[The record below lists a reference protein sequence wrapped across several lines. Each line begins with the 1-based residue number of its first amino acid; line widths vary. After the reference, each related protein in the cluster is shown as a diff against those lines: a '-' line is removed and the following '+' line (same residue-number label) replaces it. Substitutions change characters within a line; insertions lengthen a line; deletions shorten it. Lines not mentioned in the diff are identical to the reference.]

1 MKKTLLILGLWV
13 CAAIQLLA
21 QNDVTGKIVNEK
33 GEPLALANVV
43 LLNRQDS
50 AFVKGVVTGE
60 DGCFDIGSFCKG
72 GIIKV
77 TSVGYKTAF
86 KNCDGNNAGVIRMS
100 EDSKVL
106 GEVVVK
112 SSLPETILKNGG
124 MTTTVVGSVLEK
136 AGTMEHLLERIPNV
150 SAQNGNIK
158 VFGRGEPVIYINGR
172 QMRDR
177 SELDRLSSDNIK
189 SVEVISNPGARY
201 AASTKAVIRINTKK
215 IQGDGFGFD
224 ATTEGSYD
232 EKKNI
237 GGYGRLN
244 MYYRKN
250 GLELGAYAYGASQST
265 PDEKDLQQMTYLD
278 KTCNQQDKTRW
289 KNKTETFSSRL
300 NASYQFDDNNSM
312 GASISFLRNPKLRT
326 DGKTEGSVLR
336 DEVLTETNTSGR
348 SEFRQNSNLS
358 SNIYYVGK
366 VGKLGIDF
374 NTDWFWSKGNNNNNI
389 DEHYQE
395 VNSDM
400 QNQLVSSATSKYNR
414 LIASK
419 MVLSY
424 PLWGGDLSVGG
435 EYSFTNRNTNYAII
449 PNTLADNVR
458 DRIKEGMSS
467 AFVTYS
473 RNFGKLNMEAGL
485 RYENVDFKYYDDGK
499 YMADQS
505 KNYSNWFPSLSLSMP
520 FGDVQMQL
528 SYAADIDRPNYW
540 VLRSGVQYSNH
551 YTYETGNPFLFSE
564 ISRNISYDLAYK
576 CLTFNLTYEHVS
588 DPIYQTVEMYK
599 GNATIGLMRMINGNS
614 YNDVTTSLTLQPTL
628 GIWHPMLSAMLE
640 KQWFKLETRDGLYLN
655 KPVAM
660 FRFNN
665 TFDTKWAMFSV
676 MMTYITKGYEENHYI
691 YKPMFNTDLS
701 VYKGFLKDTLSFQLY
716 VNDLFGTN
724 DSHIIGKYGK
734 LKETV
739 FDEFSTSKISLTV
752 RYKFNTTRSKYK
764 GTGAGESQ
772 KNRM

>member
-1 MKKTLLILGLWV
+1 MNKRTLITFL
-13 CAAIQLLA
+13 CFSAITPMMA
-21 QNDVTGKIVNEK
+21 QDIKGKIVDEK
-33 GEPLALANVV
+33 GEPLAFANVV

-50 AFVKGVVTGE
+50 AFVKGVVSGE
-60 DGCFDIGSFCKG
+60 DGHFAFDSACNN

-77 TSVGYKTAF
+77 TSVGYKTAW
-86 KNCDGNNAGVIRMS
+86 KDCTGENAGVIKMVAN
-100 EDSKVL
+100 SKVL

-112 SSLPETILKNGG
+112 SSLPKTILKNGG
-124 MTTTVVGSVLEK
+124 MTTTVAGSVLEK
-136 AGTMEHLLERIPNV
+136 AGTMEHLLDRIPNV
-150 SAQNGNIK
+150 SAQNGNIN
-158 VFGRGEPVIYINGR
+158 VFGRGEPIIYINGR

-189 SVEVISNPGARY
+189 SVEVIANPGARY
-201 AASTKAVIRINTKK
+201 AASTKAVIRITTKK
-215 IQGDGFGFD
+215 ILGDGFGFD

-232 EKKNI
+232 EKKNA
-237 GGYGRLN
+237 GGYARLN
-244 MYYRKN
+244 LYYRRN
-250 GLELGAYAYGASQST
+250 GLELGAYAYGSKQSS

-278 KTCNQQDKTRW
+278 KTLNQQDRTRW

-300 NASYQFDDNNSM
+300 NASYQFDDNNSL
-312 GASISFLRNPKLRT
+312 GASISFLRNPKLQT

-336 DEVLTETNTSGR
+336 DEVLTETTTYIT
-348 SEFRQNSNLS
+348 SEFGQNSNWS
-358 SNIYYVGK
+358 SNVYYVGK

-374 NTDWFWSKGNNNNNI
+374 NTDWFWSKGNNKNNI

-395 VNSDM
+395 VNSEI
-400 QNQLVSSATSKYNR
+400 QNQLVSSTTSKYNR

-424 PLWGGDLSVGG
+424 PLFGGDLSVGG

-449 PNTLADNVR
+449 PNTLADNVI
-458 DRIKEGMSS
+458 DRIKEGMAS
-467 AFVTYS
+467 AFVTYN
-473 RNFGKLNMEAGL
+473 RDFGKLNMEAGL
-485 RYENVDFKYYDDGK
+485 RYENVDFKYYDDGQ
-499 YMADQS
+499 YMAEQS
-505 KNYSNWFPSLSLSMP
+505 KTYGEWFPSLSLSMP
-520 FGDVQMQL
+520 IGNVQMQL
-528 SYAADIDRPNYW
+528 SYAADINRPNYW

-551 YTYETGNPFLFSE
+551 YTYETGNPFLVSE
-564 ISRNISYDLAYK
+564 ISRNTSYDLAYK
-576 CLTFNLTYEHVS
+576 WLTFNLTYEHVS
-588 DPIYQTVEMYK
+588 APIYQTVEMYK
-599 GNATIGLMRMINGNS
+599 DNTTIGLIRMINGKS
-614 YNDVTTSLTLQPTL
+614 YNNVTSTLNLQPTF
-628 GIWHPMLSAMLE
+628 GIWHPMLSAMVE
-640 KQWFKLETRDGLYLN
+640 KQWFELETRDGRYLN

-665 TFDTKWAMFSV
+665 TFDTKWAIFSV

-701 VYKGFLKDTLSFQLY
+701 IYKGFMKDCLTLQLY
-716 VNDLFGTN
+716 VNDVFGTN

-734 LKETV
+734 LKETI

-764 GTGAGESQ
+764 GTGAGDSQ

>member
-1 MKKTLLILGLWV
+1 MNKRTLITFL
-13 CAAIQLLA
+13 CFSAITPMMA
-21 QNDVTGKIVNEK
+21 QDIKGKIVDEK
-33 GEPLALANVV
+33 GKPLAFANVV

-50 AFVKGVVTGE
+50 AFVKGVVSGE
-60 DGCFDIGSFCKG
+60 DGHFAFDSACNN

-77 TSVGYKTAF
+77 TSVGYKTAW
-86 KNCDGNNAGVIRMS
+86 KDCTGENAGVIKMVA
-100 EDSKVL
+100 DSKVL

-112 SSLPETILKNGG
+112 SLLPKTILKNGG
-124 MTTTVVGSVLEK
+124 MTTTVAGSVLEK
-136 AGTMEHLLERIPNV
+136 AGTMEHLLDRIPNV

-158 VFGRGEPVIYINGR
+158 VFGRGEPIIYINGR
-172 QMRDR
+172 QIRDR

-189 SVEVISNPGARY
+189 SVEVIANPGARY
-201 AASTKAVIRINTKK
+201 AASTKAVIRITTKK

-232 EKKNI
+232 EKKNM
-237 GGYGRLN
+237 GGYARLN
-244 MYYRKN
+244 LYYRRN
-250 GLELGAYAYGASQST
+250 GLELGAYAYGSKQSS

-278 KTCNQQDKTRW
+278 KTWNQQDRTRW

-300 NASYQFDDNNSM
+300 NASYQFDDNNSL
-312 GASISFLRNPKLRT
+312 GASISFLRNPKLQT

-336 DEVLTETNTSGR
+336 DKVLTETTTYIR
-348 SEFRQNSNLS
+348 SEFGQNSNWS
-358 SNIYYVGK
+358 SNVYYVGK

-374 NTDWFWSKGNNNNNI
+374 NTDWFWSKGNNKNNI

-395 VNSDM
+395 VNSEI
-400 QNQLVSSATSKYNR
+400 QNQLVNSTTSKYNR

-424 PLWGGDLSVGG
+424 PLLSGDLSVGG

-449 PNTLADNVR
+449 PNTLADNVI
-458 DRIKEGMSS
+458 DRIKEGMAS
-467 AFVTYS
+467 AFVTYN
-473 RNFGKLNMEAGL
+473 RDFGKLNMEAGL
-485 RYENVDFKYYDDGK
+485 RYENVDFKYYDNGK
-499 YMADQS
+499 YMAEQS
-505 KNYSNWFPSLSLSMP
+505 KTYGEWFPSLSLSMP
-520 FGDVQMQL
+520 IGNVQMQL

-551 YTYETGNPFLFSE
+551 YTYETGNPFLVSE

-576 CLTFNLTYEHVS
+576 WLTFNLTYEHVS

-599 GNATIGLMRMINGNS
+599 DNTTIELMRMINGKS
-614 YNDVTTSLTLQPTL
+614 YNNVTSTLNLQPTF
-628 GIWHPMLSAMLE
+628 GIWHPMLSAMVE
-640 KQWFKLETRDGLYLN
+640 KQWFELETRDGQHLN

-701 VYKGFLKDTLSFQLY
+701 IYKGFLKDCLTFQLY
-716 VNDLFGTN
+716 VNDVFGTN

-734 LKETV
+734 LKETI

-764 GTGAGESQ
+764 GTGAGDSQ

>member
-1 MKKTLLILGLWV
+1 MNKRTLITFL
-13 CAAIQLLA
+13 CFSAITPMMA
-21 QNDVTGKIVNEK
+21 QDIKGKIVDEK
-33 GEPLALANVV
+33 GEPLAFANVV

-50 AFVKGVVTGE
+50 AFVKGVVSGE
-60 DGCFDIGSFCKG
+60 DGHFAIDSACNN

-77 TSVGYKTAF
+77 TSVGYKTAW
-86 KNCDGNNAGVIRMS
+86 KDCTGENAGVIKMVA
-100 EDSKVL
+100 DSKVL

-112 SSLPETILKNGG
+112 SSLPKTILKNGG
-124 MTTTVVGSVLEK
+124 MTTTVAGSVLEK
-136 AGTMEHLLERIPNV
+136 AGTMEHLLDRIPNV

-158 VFGRGEPVIYINGR
+158 VFGRGEPIIYINGR

-201 AASTKAVIRINTKK
+201 AASTKTVIRITTKK
-215 IQGDGFGFD
+215 MLGDGFGFD

-232 EKKNI
+232 EKKNM

-244 MYYRKN
+244 IYYRKQ
-250 GLELGAYAYGASQST
+250 GLELGAYAYGSKQSS

-278 KTCNQQDKTRW
+278 KTWNQQDRTRW

-300 NASYQFDDNNSM
+300 NASYQFDINNSL
-312 GASISFLRNPKLRT
+312 GASISFLRNPKLQT

-336 DEVLTETNTSGR
+336 DKVLTETTTYIS
-348 SEFRQNSNLS
+348 SEFGQNSNWS
-358 SNIYYVGK
+358 SNVYYVGK

-374 NTDWFWSKGNNNNNI
+374 NTDWFWSKGNNKNNI

-395 VNSDM
+395 VNSEI
-400 QNQLVSSATSKYNR
+400 QNQLVSSTTSKYNR

-424 PLWGGDLSVGG
+424 PLFGGDLSVGG

-449 PNTLADNVR
+449 PNTLADNVI
-458 DRIKEGMSS
+458 DRIKEGMAS
-467 AFVTYS
+467 AFVTYN
-473 RNFGKLNMEAGL
+473 RDFGKLNMEAGL
-485 RYENVDFKYYDDGK
+485 RYENVDFKYYDDGQ
-499 YMADQS
+499 YMAEQS
-505 KNYSNWFPSLSLSMP
+505 KTYGEWFPSLSLSMP
-520 FGDVQMQL
+520 IGNVQMQL
-528 SYAADIDRPNYW
+528 SYAADINRPNYW

-551 YTYETGNPFLFSE
+551 YTYETGNPFLVSE

-576 CLTFNLTYEHVS
+576 WLTFNLTYEHVS

-599 GNATIGLMRMINGNS
+599 DNATIGLMRMINGKS
-614 YNDVTTSLTLQPTL
+614 YNNVTSTLNLQPTF
-628 GIWHPMLSAMLE
+628 GIWHPMLSAMVE
-640 KQWFKLETRDGLYLN
+640 KQWFELETRDGQYLN

-660 FRFNN
+660 LRFNN

-701 VYKGFLKDTLSFQLY
+701 IYKGFLKDCLTLQLY
-716 VNDLFGTN
+716 VSDVFGTN

-764 GTGAGESQ
+764 GTGAGDSQ

>member
-1 MKKTLLILGLWV
+1 MNKRTLITFL
-13 CAAIQLLA
+13 CFSAITPMMA
-21 QNDVTGKIVNEK
+21 QDIKGKIVDEK
-33 GEPLALANVV
+33 GEPLAFANVV

-50 AFVKGVVTGE
+50 AFVKGVVSGE
-60 DGCFDIGSFCKG
+60 DGHFAIDSACNN

-77 TSVGYKTAF
+77 TSVGYKTAW
-86 KNCDGNNAGVIRMS
+86 KDCTGENAGMIKMVA
-100 EDSKVL
+100 DSKVL

-112 SSLPETILKNGG
+112 SLLPKTILKNGG
-124 MTTTVVGSVLEK
+124 MTTTIAGSVLEK
-136 AGTMEHLLERIPNV
+136 AGTMEHLLDRIPNV

-158 VFGRGEPVIYINGR
+158 VFGRGEPIIYINGR

-189 SVEVISNPGARY
+189 SVEVIANPGARY
-201 AASTKAVIRINTKK
+201 AASTKAVIRITTKK

-232 EKKNI
+232 EKKNM
-237 GGYGRLN
+237 GGYARLN
-244 MYYRKN
+244 LYYRRN
-250 GLELGAYAYGASQST
+250 GLELGAYAYGSKQSS

-278 KTCNQQDKTRW
+278 KTLNQQDRTRW

-300 NASYQFDDNNSM
+300 NASYQFDDNNSL
-312 GASISFLRNPKLRT
+312 GASISFLRNPKLQT

-336 DEVLTETNTSGR
+336 DEVLTETTTYIR
-348 SEFRQNSNLS
+348 SEFGQNSNWS

-366 VGKLGIDF
+366 IGKLGIDF
-374 NTDWFWSKGNNNNNI
+374 NTDWFWSKGNNRNNI

-400 QNQLVSSATSKYNR
+400 QNQLVNSTTSKYNR

-424 PLWGGDLSVGG
+424 PLFGGDLSVGG
-435 EYSFTNRNTNYAII
+435 EYSFTNRNTNYTII
-449 PNTLADNVR
+449 PNTLADNVI
-458 DRIKEGMSS
+458 DRIKEGMAS
-467 AFVTYS
+467 AFVTYN
-473 RNFGKLNMEAGL
+473 RDFGKLNMEAGL
-485 RYENVDFKYYDDGK
+485 RYENMDFKYYDDGQ
-499 YMADQS
+499 YMAEQS
-505 KNYSNWFPSLSLSMP
+505 KTYGEWFPSLSLSMP
-520 FGDVQMQL
+520 IGNVQMQV
-528 SYAADIDRPNYW
+528 SYAADINRPNYW

-551 YTYETGNPFLFSE
+551 YTYETGNPFLVSE

-576 CLTFNLTYEHVS
+576 WLTFNLTYEHVS
-588 DPIYQTVEMYK
+588 DPIYQTVEIYK
-599 GNATIGLMRMINGNS
+599 DNATIGLMRMINGKS
-614 YNDVTTSLTLQPTL
+614 YNNVTSTLNLQPTF
-628 GIWHPMLSAMLE
+628 GIWHPMLSAMVE
-640 KQWFKLETRDGLYLN
+640 KQWFELQTRDGQYLN

-701 VYKGFLKDTLSFQLY
+701 IYKGFLKDCLTFQLY
-716 VNDLFGTN
+716 VNDVFGTN

-734 LKETV
+734 LKETI

-752 RYKFNTTRSKYK
+752 RYKFNVTRSKYK
-764 GTGAGESQ
+764 GTGAGDSQ

>member
-1 MKKTLLILGLWV
+1 MNKRTLITFL
-13 CAAIQLLA
+13 CFSAITPMMA
-21 QNDVTGKIVNEK
+21 QDIKGKIVDEK
-33 GEPLALANVV
+33 GEPLAFANVV

-50 AFVKGVVTGE
+50 AFVKGVVSGE
-60 DGCFDIGSFCKG
+60 DGHFAIDSACNN

-77 TSVGYKTAF
+77 TSVGYKTAW
-86 KNCDGNNAGVIRMS
+86 KDCTGENAGVIKMVA
-100 EDSKVL
+100 DSKVL

-112 SSLPETILKNGG
+112 SSLPKTILKNGG
-124 MTTTVVGSVLEK
+124 MTTTVAGSVLEK
-136 AGTMEHLLERIPNV
+136 AGTMEHLLDRIPNV
-150 SAQNGNIK
+150 SAQNGNIN
-158 VFGRGEPVIYINGR
+158 VFGRGEPIIYINGR

-189 SVEVISNPGARY
+189 SVEVIANPGARY
-201 AASTKAVIRINTKK
+201 AASTKAVIRITTKK
-215 IQGDGFGFD
+215 IRGDGFGFD

-232 EKKNI
+232 EKKNA
-237 GGYGRLN
+237 GGYARLN
-244 MYYRKN
+244 LYYRRN
-250 GLELGAYAYGASQST
+250 GLELGAYAYGSKQSS

-278 KTCNQQDKTRW
+278 KTLNQQDRTRW

-300 NASYQFDDNNSM
+300 NASYQFDDNNSL
-312 GASISFLRNPKLRT
+312 GASISFLRNPKLQT

-336 DEVLTETNTSGR
+336 DEVLTETTTYIR
-348 SEFRQNSNLS
+348 SEFGQNSNWS
-358 SNIYYVGK
+358 SNVYYVGK

-374 NTDWFWSKGNNNNNI
+374 NTDWFWSKGNNKNNI

-395 VNSDM
+395 VNSEI
-400 QNQLVSSATSKYNR
+400 QNQLVSSTTSKYNR

-424 PLWGGDLSVGG
+424 PLFGGDLSVGG

-449 PNTLADNVR
+449 PNTLADNVI
-458 DRIKEGMSS
+458 DRIKEGMAS
-467 AFVTYS
+467 AFVTYN
-473 RNFGKLNMEAGL
+473 RDFGKLNMEAGL

-499 YMADQS
+499 YMAEQS
-505 KNYSNWFPSLSLSMP
+505 KTYGEWFPSLSLSMP
-520 FGDVQMQL
+520 IGNVQMQL
-528 SYAADIDRPNYW
+528 SYAADINRPNYW

-551 YTYETGNPFLFSE
+551 YTYETGNPFLVSE

-576 CLTFNLTYEHVS
+576 WLTFNLTYEHVS

-599 GNATIGLMRMINGNS
+599 DNTTIGLMRMINGKS
-614 YNDVTTSLTLQPTL
+614 YNNVTSTLNLQPTF
-628 GIWHPMLSAMLE
+628 GIWHPMLSAMVE
-640 KQWFKLETRDGLYLN
+640 KQWFELETRDGRYLN

-701 VYKGFLKDTLSFQLY
+701 IYKGFMKDCLTLQLY
-716 VNDLFGTN
+716 VSDVFGTN

-734 LKETV
+734 LKETI

-764 GTGAGESQ
+764 GTGAGDSQ

>member
-1 MKKTLLILGLWV
+1 MNKRTLITFL
-13 CAAIQLLA
+13 CFSAITPMMA
-21 QNDVTGKIVNEK
+21 QDIKGKIVDEK
-33 GEPLALANVV
+33 GEPLAFANVV

-50 AFVKGVVTGE
+50 AFVKGVVSGE
-60 DGCFDIGSFCKG
+60 DGHFAIDSACNN

-77 TSVGYKTAF
+77 TSVGYKTAW
-86 KNCDGNNAGVIRMS
+86 KDCTGENAGVIKMVA
-100 EDSKVL
+100 DSKVL

-112 SSLPETILKNGG
+112 SSLPKTILKNGG
-124 MTTTVVGSVLEK
+124 MTTTVAGSVLEK
-136 AGTMEHLLERIPNV
+136 AGTMEHLLDRIPNV

-158 VFGRGEPVIYINGR
+158 VFGRGEPIIYINGR

-189 SVEVISNPGARY
+189 SVEVIANPGARY
-201 AASTKAVIRINTKK
+201 AASTKAVIRITTKK
-215 IQGDGFGFD
+215 ILGDGFGFD

-232 EKKNI
+232 EKKNA
-237 GGYGRLN
+237 GGYARLN
-244 MYYRKN
+244 LYYRRN
-250 GLELGAYAYGASQST
+250 GLELGAYAYASKQSS

-278 KTCNQQDKTRW
+278 KTLNQQDRTRW

-300 NASYQFDDNNSM
+300 NASYQFDDNNSL
-312 GASISFLRNPKLRT
+312 GASISFLRNPKLQT

-336 DEVLTETNTSGR
+336 DEVLTETTTYIT
-348 SEFRQNSNLS
+348 SEFGQNSNWS
-358 SNIYYVGK
+358 SNVYYVGK

-374 NTDWFWSKGNNNNNI
+374 NTDWFWSKGNNKNNI

-395 VNSDM
+395 VNSEI
-400 QNQLVSSATSKYNR
+400 QNQLVSSTTSKYNR

-424 PLWGGDLSVGG
+424 PLFGGDLSVGG

-449 PNTLADNVR
+449 PNTLADNVI
-458 DRIKEGMSS
+458 DRIKEGMAS
-467 AFVTYS
+467 AFVTYN
-473 RNFGKLNMEAGL
+473 RDFGKLNMEAGL
-485 RYENVDFKYYDDGK
+485 RYENVDFKYYDDGQ
-499 YMADQS
+499 YMAEQS
-505 KNYSNWFPSLSLSMP
+505 KTYGEWFPSLSLSMP
-520 FGDVQMQL
+520 IGNVQMQL
-528 SYAADIDRPNYW
+528 SYAADIDRPNFW

-551 YTYETGNPFLFSE
+551 YTYETGNPFLVSE
-564 ISRNISYDLAYK
+564 ISRNTSYDLAYK
-576 CLTFNLTYEHVS
+576 WLTFNLTYEHVS

-599 GNATIGLMRMINGNS
+599 DNTTIGLMRMINGKS
-614 YNDVTTSLTLQPTL
+614 YNNVTSTLNLQPTF
-628 GIWHPMLSAMLE
+628 GIWHPMLSAMVE
-640 KQWFKLETRDGLYLN
+640 KQWFELETRDGRYLN

-701 VYKGFLKDTLSFQLY
+701 IYKSFLKDCLTFQLY
-716 VNDLFGTN
+716 VNDVFGTN
-724 DSHIIGKYGK
+724 DSHTIGKYGK
-734 LKETV
+734 LKETI

-752 RYKFNTTRSKYK
+752 RYKFNVTRSKYK
-764 GTGAGESQ
+764 GTGAGDSQ

>member
-1 MKKTLLILGLWV
+1 MNKRTLITFL
-13 CAAIQLLA
+13 CFSAITPMMA
-21 QNDVTGKIVNEK
+21 QDIKGKIVNEK
-33 GEPLALANVV
+33 GEPLAFANVV

-50 AFVKGVVTGE
+50 AFVKGVVSGE
-60 DGCFDIGSFCKG
+60 DGHFAIDSACNN

-77 TSVGYKTAF
+77 TSVGYKTAW
-86 KNCDGNNAGVIRMS
+86 KDCTGENAGVIKMVA
-100 EDSKVL
+100 DSKVL

-112 SSLPETILKNGG
+112 SLLPKTILKNGG
-124 MTTTVVGSVLEK
+124 MTTTVAGSILEK
-136 AGTMEHLLERIPNV
+136 AGTMEHLLDRIPNV

-158 VFGRGEPVIYINGR
+158 VFGRGEPIIYINGR

-189 SVEVISNPGARY
+189 SVEVIANPGARY
-201 AASTKAVIRINTKK
+201 AASTKAVIRITTKK
-215 IQGDGFGFD
+215 ILGDGFGFD

-232 EKKNI
+232 EKKNA
-237 GGYGRLN
+237 GGYARLN
-244 MYYRKN
+244 LYYRRN
-250 GLELGAYAYGASQST
+250 GLELGAYAYSSKQSS

-278 KTCNQQDKTRW
+278 KTLNQQDRTRW

-300 NASYQFDDNNSM
+300 NASYQFDDNNSL
-312 GASISFLRNPKLRT
+312 GASISFLRNPKLQT

-336 DEVLTETNTSGR
+336 DEVLTETYTSIR
-348 SEFRQNSNLS
+348 SEFGQNSNWS
-358 SNIYYVGK
+358 SNVYYVGK

-374 NTDWFWSKGNNNNNI
+374 NTDWFWSKGNNKNNI

-395 VNSDM
+395 VNSEI
-400 QNQLVSSATSKYNR
+400 QNQLVNSTTSKYNR

-424 PLWGGDLSVGG
+424 PLFGGDLSVGG

-449 PNTLADNVR
+449 PNTLADNVI
-458 DRIKEGMSS
+458 DRIKEGMAS
-467 AFVTYS
+467 AFVTYN
-473 RNFGKLNMEAGL
+473 RDFGKLNMEAGL
-485 RYENVDFKYYDDGK
+485 RYENVDFKYYDDGQ
-499 YMADQS
+499 YMAEQS
-505 KNYSNWFPSLSLSMP
+505 KTYGEWFPSLSLSMP
-520 FGDVQMQL
+520 IGNVQMQL
-528 SYAADIDRPNYW
+528 SYAADINRPNYW

-551 YTYETGNPFLFSE
+551 YTYETGNPFLVSE
-564 ISRNISYDLAYK
+564 ISRNTSYDLAYK
-576 CLTFNLTYEHVS
+576 WLTFNLTYEHVS

-599 GNATIGLMRMINGNS
+599 DNATIGLMRMINGKS
-614 YNDVTTSLTLQPTL
+614 YNNVTSTLNLQPTF
-628 GIWHPMLSAMLE
+628 GIWHPMLSAMVE
-640 KQWFKLETRDGLYLN
+640 KQWFELETRDGQYLN

-701 VYKGFLKDTLSFQLY
+701 IYKSFLKDCLTFQLY
-716 VNDLFGTN
+716 VNDVFGTN

-734 LKETV
+734 LKETI

-764 GTGAGESQ
+764 GTGAGDSQ

>member
-1 MKKTLLILGLWV
+1 MNKRTLITFL
-13 CAAIQLLA
+13 CFSAITPMMA
-21 QNDVTGKIVNEK
+21 QDIKGKIVDEK
-33 GEPLALANVV
+33 GEPLAFANVV

-50 AFVKGVVTGE
+50 AFVKGVVSGE
-60 DGCFDIGSFCKG
+60 DGHFAIDSACNN

-77 TSVGYKTAF
+77 TSVGYKTAW
-86 KNCDGNNAGVIRMS
+86 KDCTGENAGVIKMVA
-100 EDSKVL
+100 DSKVL

-112 SSLPETILKNGG
+112 SSLPKTILKNGG
-124 MTTTVVGSVLEK
+124 MTTTVAGSVLEK
-136 AGTMEHLLERIPNV
+136 AGTMEHLLDRIPNV

-158 VFGRGEPVIYINGR
+158 VFGRGEPIIYINGR

-189 SVEVISNPGARY
+189 SVEVIANPGARY
-201 AASTKAVIRINTKK
+201 AASTKAVIRITTKK

-232 EKKNI
+232 EKKNT
-237 GGYGRLN
+237 GGYARLN
-244 MYYRKN
+244 LYYRRN
-250 GLELGAYAYGASQST
+250 GLELGAYAYSSKQSS

-278 KTCNQQDKTRW
+278 KTLNQQDRTRW

-300 NASYQFDDNNSM
+300 NASYQFDDNNSL
-312 GASISFLRNPKLRT
+312 GASISFLRNPKLQT

-336 DEVLTETNTSGR
+336 DEVLTETTTYIR
-348 SEFRQNSNLS
+348 SEFGQNSNWS

-366 VGKLGIDF
+366 IGKLGIDF
-374 NTDWFWSKGNNNNNI
+374 NTDWFWSKGNNRNNI

-400 QNQLVSSATSKYNR
+400 QNQLVNSTTSKYNR

-424 PLWGGDLSVGG
+424 PLFGGDLSVGG
-435 EYSFTNRNTNYAII
+435 EYSFTNRNTNYTII
-449 PNTLADNVR
+449 PNTLADNVI
-458 DRIKEGMSS
+458 DRIKEGMAS
-467 AFVTYS
+467 AFVTYN
-473 RNFGKLNMEAGL
+473 RDFGKLNMEAGL
-485 RYENVDFKYYDDGK
+485 RYENMDFKYYDDGQ
-499 YMADQS
+499 YMAEQS
-505 KNYSNWFPSLSLSMP
+505 KTYGEWFPSLSLSIP
-520 FGDVQMQL
+520 IGNVQMQL

-551 YTYETGNPFLFSE
+551 YTYETGNPFLVSE

-576 CLTFNLTYEHVS
+576 WLTFNLTYEHVS
-588 DPIYQTVEMYK
+588 DPIYQTVEIYK
-599 GNATIGLMRMINGNS
+599 DNATIGLMRMINGKS
-614 YNDVTTSLTLQPTL
+614 YNNVTSTLNLQPTF
-628 GIWHPMLSAMLE
+628 GIWHPMLSAMVE
-640 KQWFKLETRDGLYLN
+640 KQWFELQTRDGQYLN

-701 VYKGFLKDTLSFQLY
+701 IYKGFLKDCLTLQLY
-716 VNDLFGTN
+716 VSDVFGTN

-764 GTGAGESQ
+764 GTGAGDSQ

>member
-1 MKKTLLILGLWV
+1 MNKRTLITFL
-13 CAAIQLLA
+13 CFSAITPMMA
-21 QNDVTGKIVNEK
+21 QDIKGKIVDEK
-33 GEPLALANVV
+33 GEPLAFANVV

-50 AFVKGVVTGE
+50 AFVKGVVSGE
-60 DGCFDIGSFCKG
+60 DGHFAIDSACNN

-77 TSVGYKTAF
+77 TSVGYKTAW
-86 KNCDGNNAGVIRMS
+86 KDCTGENAGVIKMVA
-100 EDSKVL
+100 DSKVL

-112 SSLPETILKNGG
+112 SLLPKTILKNGG
-124 MTTTVVGSVLEK
+124 MTTTVAGSVLEK
-136 AGTMEHLLERIPNV
+136 AGTMEHLLDRIPNV

-158 VFGRGEPVIYINGR
+158 VFGRGEPIIYINGR

-189 SVEVISNPGARY
+189 SVEVIANPGARY
-201 AASTKAVIRINTKK
+201 AASTKAVIRITTKK
-215 IQGDGFGFD
+215 IRGDGFGFD

-232 EKKNI
+232 EKKNA
-237 GGYGRLN
+237 GGYARLN
-244 MYYRKN
+244 LYYRRN
-250 GLELGAYAYGASQST
+250 GLELGAYAYSSKQSS

-278 KTCNQQDKTRW
+278 KTLNQQDRTRW

-300 NASYQFDDNNSM
+300 NASYQFDDNNSL
-312 GASISFLRNPKLRT
+312 GASISFLRNPKLQT
-326 DGKTEGSVLR
+326 DGKTEGFVLR
-336 DEVLTETNTSGR
+336 DEVLTETNTSIR
-348 SEFRQNSNLS
+348 SEFGQNSNWS
-358 SNIYYVGK
+358 SNVYYVGK

-374 NTDWFWSKGNNNNNI
+374 NTDWFWSKGNNKNNI

-395 VNSDM
+395 VNSEI
-400 QNQLVSSATSKYNR
+400 QNQLVSSTTSKYNR

-424 PLWGGDLSVGG
+424 PLFGGDLSVGG

-449 PNTLADNVR
+449 PNTLAANVI
-458 DRIKEGMSS
+458 DRIKEGMAS
-467 AFVTYS
+467 AFVTYN
-473 RNFGKLNMEAGL
+473 RDFGKLNMEAGL
-485 RYENVDFKYYDDGK
+485 RYENVDFKYYDNGK
-499 YMADQS
+499 YMAEQS
-505 KNYSNWFPSLSLSMP
+505 KTYGEWFPSLSLSMP
-520 FGDVQMQL
+520 IGNVQMQL
-528 SYAADIDRPNYW
+528 SYAADINRPNYW

-551 YTYETGNPFLFSE
+551 YTYETGNPFLVSE
-564 ISRNISYDLAYK
+564 ISRNTSYDLAYK
-576 CLTFNLTYEHVS
+576 WLTFNLTYEHVS

-599 GNATIGLMRMINGNS
+599 DNAAIGLMRMINGKS
-614 YNDVTTSLTLQPTL
+614 YNNVTSTLNLQPTF
-628 GIWHPMLSAMLE
+628 GIWHPMLSAMVE
-640 KQWFKLETRDGLYLN
+640 KQWFELETRDGRYLN

-701 VYKGFLKDTLSFQLY
+701 IYKGFMKDCLTLQLY
-716 VNDLFGTN
+716 VNDVFGTN

-734 LKETV
+734 LKETI

-764 GTGAGESQ
+764 GTGAGDSQ

>member
-1 MKKTLLILGLWV
+1 MNKRTLITFL
-13 CAAIQLLA
+13 CFSAITPMMA
-21 QNDVTGKIVNEK
+21 QDIKGKIVDEK
-33 GEPLALANVV
+33 GEPLAFANVV

-50 AFVKGVVTGE
+50 AFVKGVVSGE
-60 DGCFDIGSFCKG
+60 NGHFAIDSACNN

-77 TSVGYKTAF
+77 TSVGYKTAW
-86 KNCDGNNAGVIRMS
+86 KDCTGENAGVIEMMA
-100 EDSKVL
+100 DSKVL

-112 SSLPETILKNGG
+112 SSLPKTILKNGG
-124 MTTTVVGSVLEK
+124 MTTTVAGSVLEK
-136 AGTMEHLLERIPNV
+136 AGTMEHLLDRIPNV

-158 VFGRGEPVIYINGR
+158 VFGRGEPIIYINGR

-189 SVEVISNPGARY
+189 SVEVIANPGARY
-201 AASTKAVIRINTKK
+201 AASTKAVIRITTKK

-232 EKKNI
+232 EKKNT
-237 GGYGRLN
+237 GGYARLN
-244 MYYRKN
+244 LYYRRN
-250 GLELGAYAYGASQST
+250 GLELGAYAYSSKQSS

-278 KTCNQQDKTRW
+278 KTLNQQDRTRW

-300 NASYQFDDNNSM
+300 NASYQFDDNNSL
-312 GASISFLRNPKLRT
+312 GASISFLRNPKLQT
-326 DGKTEGSVLR
+326 DGKTEGSALR
-336 DEVLTETNTSGR
+336 DEVLTETNTSIR
-348 SEFRQNSNLS
+348 SEFGQNSNWS
-358 SNIYYVGK
+358 SNVYYVGK

-374 NTDWFWSKGNNNNNI
+374 NTDWFWSKGNNKNNI

-400 QNQLVSSATSKYNR
+400 QNQLVSSTTLKYNR

-424 PLWGGDLSVGG
+424 PLLGGDLSVGG

-449 PNTLADNVR
+449 PNTLADNVI
-458 DRIKEGMSS
+458 DRIKEDMVS
-467 AFVTYS
+467 AFVTYN
-473 RNFGKLNMEAGL
+473 RDFGKLNMEAGL

-499 YMADQS
+499 YMAEQS
-505 KNYSNWFPSLSLSMP
+505 KAYGEWFPSLSLSIP
-520 FGDVQMQL
+520 IGNVQMQL

-551 YTYETGNPFLFSE
+551 YTYETGNPFLVSE

-576 CLTFNLTYEHVS
+576 WLTFNLTYEHVS
-588 DPIYQTVEMYK
+588 DPIYQTVEIYK
-599 GNATIGLMRMINGNS
+599 DNATIGLMRMINGKS
-614 YNDVTTSLTLQPTL
+614 YNNVTSTLNLQPTF
-628 GIWHPMLSAMLE
+628 GIWHPMLSAMVE
-640 KQWFKLETRDGLYLN
+640 KQWFELQTRDGQHLN

-701 VYKGFLKDTLSFQLY
+701 IYKGFLKDCLTFQLY
-716 VNDLFGTN
+716 VNDVFGTN

-734 LKETV
+734 LKETI

-752 RYKFNTTRSKYK
+752 RYKFNVTRSKYK
-764 GTGAGESQ
+764 GTGAGDSQ

>member
-1 MKKTLLILGLWV
+1 MNKRTLITFL
-13 CAAIQLLA
+13 CFSAITPMMA
-21 QNDVTGKIVNEK
+21 QDIKGKIVDEK
-33 GEPLALANVV
+33 GEPLTFANVV

-50 AFVKGVVTGE
+50 AFVKGVVSGE
-60 DGCFDIGSFCKG
+60 DGHFAIDSACNN

-77 TSVGYKTAF
+77 TSVGYKTAW
-86 KNCDGNNAGVIRMS
+86 KDCTGENAGVIKMVAN
-100 EDSKVL
+100 SKVL

-112 SSLPETILKNGG
+112 SSLPKTILKNGG
-124 MTTTVVGSVLEK
+124 MTTTVAGSVLEK
-136 AGTMEHLLERIPNV
+136 AGTMEHLLDRIPNV

-158 VFGRGEPVIYINGR
+158 VFGRGEPIIYINGR

-189 SVEVISNPGARY
+189 SVEVIANPGARY
-201 AASTKAVIRINTKK
+201 AASTKAVIRITTKK
-215 IQGDGFGFD
+215 IRGDGFGFD

-232 EKKNI
+232 EKKNA
-237 GGYGRLN
+237 GGYARLN
-244 MYYRKN
+244 LYYRRN
-250 GLELGAYAYGASQST
+250 GLELGAYAYGSKQSS

-278 KTCNQQDKTRW
+278 KTLNQQDRTRW

-300 NASYQFDDNNSM
+300 NASYQFDNNNSL
-312 GASISFLRNPKLRT
+312 GASISFLRNPKLQT

-336 DEVLTETNTSGR
+336 DEVLTETTTYIS
-348 SEFRQNSNLS
+348 SEFGQNSNWS
-358 SNIYYVGK
+358 SNVYYVGK

-374 NTDWFWSKGNNNNNI
+374 NTDWFWSKGNNKNNI

-395 VNSDM
+395 VNSEI
-400 QNQLVSSATSKYNR
+400 QNQLVSSTTSKYNR

-424 PLWGGDLSVGG
+424 PLFGGDLSVGG

-449 PNTLADNVR
+449 PNTLADNVI
-458 DRIKEGMSS
+458 DRIKEGMAS
-467 AFVTYS
+467 AFVTYN
-473 RNFGKLNMEAGL
+473 RDFGKLNMEAGL

-499 YMADQS
+499 YMAEQS
-505 KNYSNWFPSLSLSMP
+505 KTYGEWFPSLSLSMP
-520 FGDVQMQL
+520 IGNVQMQL
-528 SYAADIDRPNYW
+528 SYAADINRPNYW

-551 YTYETGNPFLFSE
+551 YTYETGNPFLVSE

-576 CLTFNLTYEHVS
+576 WLTFNLTYEYVS

-599 GNATIGLMRMINGNS
+599 DNTTIGLMRMINGKS
-614 YNDVTTSLTLQPTL
+614 YNNVTSTLNLQPTF
-628 GIWHPMLSAMLE
+628 GIWHPMLSAMVE
-640 KQWFKLETRDGLYLN
+640 KQWFELETRDGRYLN

-701 VYKGFLKDTLSFQLY
+701 IYKGFMKDCLTLQLY
-716 VNDLFGTN
+716 VSDVFGTN

-734 LKETV
+734 LKETI

-764 GTGAGESQ
+764 GTGAGDSQ

>member
-1 MKKTLLILGLWV
+1 MNKRTLITFL
-13 CAAIQLLA
+13 CFSAITPMMA
-21 QNDVTGKIVNEK
+21 QDIKGKIVNEK
-33 GEPLALANVV
+33 GEPLAFANVV

-50 AFVKGVVTGE
+50 AFVKGVVSGE
-60 DGCFDIGSFCKG
+60 DGHFAIDSACNN

-77 TSVGYKTAF
+77 TSVGYKTAW
-86 KNCDGNNAGVIRMS
+86 KDCTGENAGVIKMVA
-100 EDSKVL
+100 DSKVL

-112 SSLPETILKNGG
+112 SSLPKTILKNGG
-124 MTTTVVGSVLEK
+124 MTTTVAGSVLEK
-136 AGTMEHLLERIPNV
+136 AGTMEHLLDRIPNV

-158 VFGRGEPVIYINGR
+158 VFGRGEPIIYINGR

-201 AASTKAVIRINTKK
+201 AASTKAVIRITTKK
-215 IQGDGFGFD
+215 MLGDGFGFD

-232 EKKNI
+232 EKKNM

-244 MYYRKN
+244 IYYRKQ
-250 GLELGAYAYGASQST
+250 GLELGAYAYGSKQSS

-278 KTCNQQDKTRW
+278 KTWNQQDRTRW

-300 NASYQFDDNNSM
+300 NASYQFGNNNSL
-312 GASISFLRNPKLRT
+312 GASISFLRNPKLQT

-336 DEVLTETNTSGR
+336 DKVLTETNTSIR
-348 SEFRQNSNLS
+348 SEFGQNSNWS
-358 SNIYYVGK
+358 SNVYYVGK
-366 VGKLGIDF
+366 VGKLDIDF
-374 NTDWFWSKGNNNNNI
+374 NTDWFWSKGNNKNNI

-395 VNSDM
+395 VNSEI
-400 QNQLVSSATSKYNR
+400 QNQLVSSTTSKYNR

-424 PLWGGDLSVGG
+424 PLLSGDLSVGG

-449 PNTLADNVR
+449 PNTLADNVI
-458 DRIKEGMSS
+458 DRIKEGMAS
-467 AFVTYS
+467 AFVTYN
-473 RNFGKLNMEAGL
+473 RDFGKLNMEAGL

-499 YMADQS
+499 YMAEQS

-520 FGDVQMQL
+520 IGNVQMQL
-528 SYAADIDRPNYW
+528 SYAADINRPNYW

-551 YTYETGNPFLFSE
+551 YTYETGNPFLVSE
-564 ISRNISYDLAYK
+564 ISRNTSYDLAYK
-576 CLTFNLTYEHVS
+576 WLTFNLTYEHVS

-599 GNATIGLMRMINGNS
+599 DNATIGLMRMINGKS
-614 YNDVTTSLTLQPTL
+614 YNNVTSTLNLQPTF
-628 GIWHPMLSAMLE
+628 GIWHPMLSAMVE
-640 KQWFKLETRDGLYLN
+640 KQWFELETRDGQYLN

-701 VYKGFLKDTLSFQLY
+701 IYKGFMKDCLTLQLY
-716 VNDLFGTN
+716 VSDVFGTN

-764 GTGAGESQ
+764 GTGAGDSQ

>member
-1 MKKTLLILGLWV
+1 MNKRTLITFL
-13 CAAIQLLA
+13 CFSAITPMMA
-21 QNDVTGKIVNEK
+21 QDIKGKIVDEK
-33 GEPLALANVV
+33 GEPLAFANVV

-50 AFVKGVVTGE
+50 AFVKGVVSGE
-60 DGCFDIGSFCKG
+60 DGHFAIDSACNN

-77 TSVGYKTAF
+77 TSVGYKTAW
-86 KNCDGNNAGVIRMS
+86 KDCTGENAGVIKMVA
-100 EDSKVL
+100 DSKVL

-112 SSLPETILKNGG
+112 SSLPKTILKNGG
-124 MTTTVVGSVLEK
+124 MTTTVAGSVLEK
-136 AGTMEHLLERIPNV
+136 AGTMEHLLDRIPNV
-150 SAQNGNIK
+150 SAQNGNIN
-158 VFGRGEPVIYINGR
+158 VFGRGEPIIYINGR

-189 SVEVISNPGARY
+189 SVEVIANPDARY
-201 AASTKAVIRINTKK
+201 AASTKAVIRITTKK
-215 IQGDGFGFD
+215 MLGDGFGFD

-232 EKKNI
+232 EKKNA
-237 GGYGRLN
+237 GGYARLN
-244 MYYRKN
+244 LYYRRN
-250 GLELGAYAYGASQST
+250 GLELGAYAYGSKQSS

-278 KTCNQQDKTRW
+278 KTLNQQDRTRW

-300 NASYQFDDNNSM
+300 NASYQFDGNNSL
-312 GASISFLRNPKLRT
+312 GASISFLRNPKLQT

-336 DEVLTETNTSGR
+336 DEVLTETTTYIR
-348 SEFRQNSNLS
+348 SEFGQNSNWS
-358 SNIYYVGK
+358 SNVYYVGK

-374 NTDWFWSKGNNNNNI
+374 NTDWFWSKGNNKNNI

-395 VNSDM
+395 VNSEI
-400 QNQLVSSATSKYNR
+400 QNQLVSSTTSKYNR

-424 PLWGGDLSVGG
+424 PLFGGDLSVGG

-449 PNTLADNVR
+449 PNTLADNVI
-458 DRIKEGMSS
+458 DRIKEGMAS
-467 AFVTYS
+467 AFITYN
-473 RNFGKLNMEAGL
+473 RDFGKLNMEAGL
-485 RYENVDFKYYDDGK
+485 RYENVDFKYYDNGN
-499 YMADQS
+499 YMAEQS
-505 KNYSNWFPSLSLSMP
+505 KTYGEWFPSLSLSMP
-520 FGDVQMQL
+520 IGNVQMQL
-528 SYAADIDRPNYW
+528 SYAADINRPNYW

-551 YTYETGNPFLFSE
+551 YTYETGNPFLVSE
-564 ISRNISYDLAYK
+564 ISRNTSYDLAYK
-576 CLTFNLTYEHVS
+576 WLTFNLTYEHVS

-599 GNATIGLMRMINGNS
+599 DNTTIGLMRMINGKS
-614 YNDVTTSLTLQPTL
+614 YNNVTSTLNLQPTF
-628 GIWHPMLSAMLE
+628 GIWHPMLSAMVE
-640 KQWFKLETRDGLYLN
+640 KQWFELETRDGRYLN

-701 VYKGFLKDTLSFQLY
+701 IYKGFMKDCLTLQLY
-716 VNDLFGTN
+716 VSDVFGTN

-734 LKETV
+734 LKETI

-764 GTGAGESQ
+764 GTGAGDSQ

>member
-1 MKKTLLILGLWV
+1 MNKRTLITFL
-13 CAAIQLLA
+13 CFSAITPMMA
-21 QNDVTGKIVNEK
+21 QDIKGKIVDEK
-33 GEPLALANVV
+33 GEPLAFANVV

-50 AFVKGVVTGE
+50 AFVKGVVSGE
-60 DGCFDIGSFCKG
+60 DGHFAIDSACNN

-77 TSVGYKTAF
+77 TSVGYKTAW
-86 KNCDGNNAGVIRMS
+86 KDCTGENAGMIKMVA
-100 EDSKVL
+100 DSKVL

-112 SSLPETILKNGG
+112 SLLPKTILKNGG
-124 MTTTVVGSVLEK
+124 MTTTIAGSVLEK
-136 AGTMEHLLERIPNV
+136 AGTMEHLLDRIPNV

-158 VFGRGEPVIYINGR
+158 VFGRGEPIIYINGR

-189 SVEVISNPGARY
+189 SVEVIANPGARY
-201 AASTKAVIRINTKK
+201 AASTKAVIRITTKK

-232 EKKNI
+232 EKKNM
-237 GGYGRLN
+237 GGYARLN
-244 MYYRKN
+244 LYYRRN
-250 GLELGAYAYGASQST
+250 GLELGAYAYGSKQSS

-278 KTCNQQDKTRW
+278 KTLNQQDRTRW

-300 NASYQFDDNNSM
+300 NASYQFDDNNSL
-312 GASISFLRNPKLRT
+312 GASISFLRNPKLQT

-336 DEVLTETNTSGR
+336 DEVLTETTTYIR
-348 SEFRQNSNLS
+348 SEFGQNSNWS
-358 SNIYYVGK
+358 SNVYYVGK

-374 NTDWFWSKGNNNNNI
+374 NTDWFWSKGNNRNNI

-395 VNSDM
+395 VNSEIR
-400 QNQLVSSATSKYNR
+400 NQLVSSTTSKYNR

-424 PLWGGDLSVGG
+424 PLFGGDLSVGG

-449 PNTLADNVR
+449 PNTLADNVI
-458 DRIKEGMSS
+458 DRIKEGMAS
-467 AFVTYS
+467 AFVTYN
-473 RNFGKLNMEAGL
+473 RDFGKLNMEAGL
-485 RYENVDFKYYDDGK
+485 RYENVDFKYYDDGQ
-499 YMADQS
+499 YMAEQS
-505 KNYSNWFPSLSLSMP
+505 KTYGEWFPSLSLSMP
-520 FGDVQMQL
+520 IGNVQMQV
-528 SYAADIDRPNYW
+528 SYAADINRPNYW

-551 YTYETGNPFLFSE
+551 YTYETGNPFLVSE

-576 CLTFNLTYEHVS
+576 WLTFNLTYEHVS
-588 DPIYQTVEMYK
+588 DPIYQTVEIYK
-599 GNATIGLMRMINGNS
+599 DNATIGLMRMINGKS
-614 YNDVTTSLTLQPTL
+614 YNNVTSTLNLQPTF
-628 GIWHPMLSAMLE
+628 GIWHPMLSAMVE
-640 KQWFKLETRDGLYLN
+640 KQWFKLETRDGQYLN

-701 VYKGFLKDTLSFQLY
+701 IYKGFLKDCLTLQLY
-716 VNDLFGTN
+716 VSDVFGTN

-752 RYKFNTTRSKYK
+752 RYKFNVTRSKYK
-764 GTGAGESQ
+764 GTGAGDSQ

>member
-1 MKKTLLILGLWV
+1 MNKRTLITFL
-13 CAAIQLLA
+13 CFSAITPMMA
-21 QNDVTGKIVNEK
+21 QDIKGKIVDEK
-33 GEPLALANVV
+33 GEPLAFANVV

-50 AFVKGVVTGE
+50 AFVKGVVSGE
-60 DGCFDIGSFCKG
+60 DGHFAIDSACNN

-77 TSVGYKTAF
+77 TSVGYKTAW
-86 KNCDGNNAGVIRMS
+86 KDCTGENAGVIKMVA
-100 EDSKVL
+100 DSKVL

-112 SSLPETILKNGG
+112 SSLPKTILKNGG
-124 MTTTVVGSVLEK
+124 MTTTVAGSVLEK
-136 AGTMEHLLERIPNV
+136 AGTMEHLLDRIPNV

-158 VFGRGEPVIYINGR
+158 VFGRGEPIIYINGR

-189 SVEVISNPGARY
+189 SVEVIANPGARY
-201 AASTKAVIRINTKK
+201 AASTKAVIRITTKK
-215 IQGDGFGFD
+215 ILGDGFGFD

-232 EKKNI
+232 EKKNA
-237 GGYGRLN
+237 GGYARLN
-244 MYYRKN
+244 LYYRRN
-250 GLELGAYAYGASQST
+250 GLELGAYAYGSKQSS

-278 KTCNQQDKTRW
+278 KTLNQQDRTRW

-300 NASYQFDDNNSM
+300 NASYQFDDNNSL
-312 GASISFLRNPKLRT
+312 GASISFLRNPKLQT

-336 DEVLTETNTSGR
+336 DEVLTETNTSIR
-348 SEFRQNSNLS
+348 SEFGQNSNWS
-358 SNIYYVGK
+358 SNVYYVGK

-374 NTDWFWSKGNNNNNI
+374 NTDWFWSKGNNKNNI

-395 VNSDM
+395 VNSEI
-400 QNQLVSSATSKYNR
+400 QNQLVSSTTSKYNR

-424 PLWGGDLSVGG
+424 PLFGGDLSVGG

-449 PNTLADNVR
+449 PNALADNVI
-458 DRIKEGMSS
+458 DRIKEGMAS
-467 AFVTYS
+467 AFVTYN
-473 RNFGKLNMEAGL
+473 RDFGKLNMEAGL

-499 YMADQS
+499 YMAEQS
-505 KNYSNWFPSLSLSMP
+505 KTYGEWFPSLSLSMP
-520 FGDVQMQL
+520 IGNVQMQL
-528 SYAADIDRPNYW
+528 SYAADINRPNYW

-551 YTYETGNPFLFSE
+551 YTYETGNPFLVSE
-564 ISRNISYDLAYK
+564 ISRNTSYDLAYK
-576 CLTFNLTYEHVS
+576 WLTFNLTYEHVS

-599 GNATIGLMRMINGNS
+599 DNTTIGLMRMINGKS
-614 YNDVTTSLTLQPTL
+614 YNNVTSTLNLQPTF
-628 GIWHPMLSAMLE
+628 GIWHPMLSAMVE
-640 KQWFKLETRDGLYLN
+640 KQWFELETRDGRYLN

-701 VYKGFLKDTLSFQLY
+701 IYKGFMKDCLTLQLY
-716 VNDLFGTN
+716 VSDVFGTN

-764 GTGAGESQ
+764 GTGAGDSQ

>member
-1 MKKTLLILGLWV
+1 MNKRTLITFL
-13 CAAIQLLA
+13 CFSAITPMMA
-21 QNDVTGKIVNEK
+21 QDIKGKIVDEK
-33 GEPLALANVV
+33 GEPLAFANVV

-50 AFVKGVVTGE
+50 AFVKGVVSGE
-60 DGCFDIGSFCKG
+60 DGHFAIDSACNN

-77 TSVGYKTAF
+77 TSVGYKTAW
-86 KNCDGNNAGVIRMS
+86 KDCTGENAGVIKMVA
-100 EDSKVL
+100 DSKML

-112 SSLPETILKNGG
+112 SSLPKTILKNGG
-124 MTTTVVGSVLEK
+124 MTTTVAGSVLEK
-136 AGTMEHLLERIPNV
+136 AGTMEHLLDRIPNV

-158 VFGRGEPVIYINGR
+158 VFGRGEPIIYINGR

-177 SELDRLSSDNIK
+177 SELDRFSSDNIK

-201 AASTKAVIRINTKK
+201 AASTKAVIRITTKK
-215 IQGDGFGFD
+215 MLGDGFGFD

-232 EKKNI
+232 EKKNA
-237 GGYGRLN
+237 GGYARLN
-244 MYYRKN
+244 LYYRRN
-250 GLELGAYAYGASQST
+250 GLELGAYAYSSKQSS

-278 KTCNQQDKTRW
+278 KTLNQQDRTRW

-300 NASYQFDDNNSM
+300 NASYQFDDNNSL
-312 GASISFLRNPKLRT
+312 GASISFLRNPKLQT

-336 DEVLTETNTSGR
+336 DEVLTETNTSIR
-348 SEFRQNSNLS
+348 SEFGQNSNWS
-358 SNIYYVGK
+358 SNVYYVGK
-366 VGKLGIDF
+366 IGKLGIDF
-374 NTDWFWSKGNNNNNI
+374 NTDWFWSKGNNRNNI

-400 QNQLVSSATSKYNR
+400 QNQLVNSSTSKYNR

-424 PLWGGDLSVGG
+424 PLLGGNLSVGG

-458 DRIKEGMSS
+458 DRIKEGMAS
-467 AFVTYS
+467 AFVTYN
-473 RNFGKLNMEAGL
+473 RDFGKLNMEAGL
-485 RYENVDFKYYDDGK
+485 RYENVDFKYYDEGK

-520 FGDVQMQL
+520 IGNVQMQL
-528 SYAADIDRPNYW
+528 SYAADINRPNYW

-551 YTYETGNPFLFSE
+551 YTYETGNPFLVSE

-576 CLTFNLTYEHVS
+576 WLTFNLTYEHVS

-599 GNATIGLMRMINGNS
+599 DNTTIGLMRMINGKS
-614 YNDVTTSLTLQPTL
+614 YNNVSSTLNLQPTF
-628 GIWHPMLSAMLE
+628 GIWHPMLSAMVE
-640 KQWFKLETRDGLYLN
+640 KQWFELETRDGRYLN

-701 VYKGFLKDTLSFQLY
+701 IYKGFMKDCLTLQLY
-716 VNDLFGTN
+716 VSDVFGTN

-734 LKETV
+734 LKETI

-752 RYKFNTTRSKYK
+752 RYKFNVTRSKYK
-764 GTGAGESQ
+764 GTGAGDSQ

>member
-1 MKKTLLILGLWV
+1 MNKRTLITFL
-13 CAAIQLLA
+13 CFSAITPIMA
-21 QNDVTGKIVNEK
+21 QDIKGKIVDEK
-33 GEPLALANVV
+33 GEPLAFANVM

-50 AFVKGVVTGE
+50 AFVKGVVSGE
-60 DGCFDIGSFCKG
+60 DGHFAFDSACNN

-77 TSVGYKTAF
+77 TSVGYKTAW
-86 KNCDGNNAGVIRMS
+86 KDCTGENAGVIKMVAN
-100 EDSKVL
+100 SKVL

-112 SSLPETILKNGG
+112 SSLPKTILKNGG
-124 MTTTVVGSVLEK
+124 MTTTVAGSVLEK
-136 AGTMEHLLERIPNV
+136 AGTMEHLLDRIPNV

-158 VFGRGEPVIYINGR
+158 VFGRGEPIIYINGR

-201 AASTKAVIRINTKK
+201 AASTKAVIRITTKK
-215 IQGDGFGFD
+215 MLGDGFGFD

-232 EKKNI
+232 EKKNA
-237 GGYGRLN
+237 GGYARLN
-244 MYYRKN
+244 LYYRRN
-250 GLELGAYAYGASQST
+250 GLELGAYAYGSKQSS

-278 KTCNQQDKTRW
+278 KTWNQQDRTRW

-300 NASYQFDDNNSM
+300 NASYQFDDNNSL
-312 GASISFLRNPKLRT
+312 GASISFLRNPKLQT

-336 DEVLTETNTSGR
+336 DEVLTETNTSIK
-348 SEFRQNSNLS
+348 SEFGQNSNWS
-358 SNIYYVGK
+358 SNVYYVGK

-374 NTDWFWSKGNNNNNI
+374 NTDWFWSKGNNKNNI

-395 VNSDM
+395 VNSEI
-400 QNQLVSSATSKYNR
+400 QNQLVNSTTSKYNR

-424 PLWGGDLSVGG
+424 PLLDGDLSVGG

-449 PNTLADNVR
+449 PNTLADNVI
-458 DRIKEGMSS
+458 DRIKEGMAS
-467 AFVTYS
+467 AFVTYN
-473 RNFGKLNMEAGL
+473 RDFGKLNMEVGL
-485 RYENVDFKYYDDGK
+485 RYENVDFKYYDDGQ
-499 YMADQS
+499 YMAEQS
-505 KNYSNWFPSLSLSMP
+505 KTYGEWFPSLSLSMP
-520 FGDVQMQL
+520 IGNVQMQL
-528 SYAADIDRPNYW
+528 SYAADINRPNYW

-551 YTYETGNPFLFSE
+551 YTYETGNPFLVSE

-576 CLTFNLTYEHVS
+576 WLTFNLTYEHVS

-599 GNATIGLMRMINGNS
+599 DNAAIGLMRMINGKS
-614 YNDVTTSLTLQPTL
+614 YNNVTSTLNLQPTF
-628 GIWHPMLSAMLE
+628 GIWHPMLSAMVE
-640 KQWFKLETRDGLYLN
+640 KQWFELETRDGRYLN

-701 VYKGFLKDTLSFQLY
+701 IYKGFMKDCLTLQLY
-716 VNDLFGTN
+716 VSDVFGTN
-724 DSHIIGKYGK
+724 DSHTIGKYGK

-764 GTGAGESQ
+764 GTGAGDSQ

>member
-1 MKKTLLILGLWV
+1 MNKRTLITFL
-13 CAAIQLLA
+13 CFSAITPMMA
-21 QNDVTGKIVNEK
+21 QDIKGKIVDEK
-33 GEPLALANVV
+33 GEPLAFANVV

-50 AFVKGVVTGE
+50 AFVKGVVSGE
-60 DGCFDIGSFCKG
+60 DGHFAIDSACNN

-77 TSVGYKTAF
+77 TSVGYKTAW
-86 KNCDGNNAGVIRMS
+86 KDCIGENAGVIKMVA
-100 EDSKVL
+100 DSKVL

-112 SSLPETILKNGG
+112 SSLPKTILKNGG
-124 MTTTVVGSVLEK
+124 MTTTVAGSVLEK
-136 AGTMEHLLERIPNV
+136 AGTMEHLLDRIPNV

-158 VFGRGEPVIYINGR
+158 VFGRGEPIIYINGR

-189 SVEVISNPGARY
+189 SVEVIANPGARY
-201 AASTKAVIRINTKK
+201 AASTKAVIRITTKK
-215 IQGDGFGFD
+215 IRGDGFGFD

-232 EKKNI
+232 EKKNA
-237 GGYGRLN
+237 GGYARLN
-244 MYYRKN
+244 LYYRRN
-250 GLELGAYAYGASQST
+250 GLELGAYAYGSKQSS

-278 KTCNQQDKTRW
+278 KTLNQQDKTRW
-289 KNKTETFSSRL
+289 KNKAETFSSRL
-300 NASYQFDDNNSM
+300 NASYQFDDNNSL
-312 GASISFLRNPKLRT
+312 GASISFLRNPKLQT

-336 DEVLTETNTSGR
+336 DEVLTETTTYIR
-348 SEFRQNSNLS
+348 SEFGQNSNWS
-358 SNIYYVGK
+358 SNVYYVGK

-374 NTDWFWSKGNNNNNI
+374 NTDWFWSKGNNRNNI

-400 QNQLVSSATSKYNR
+400 QNLLVNSTTSKYNR

-419 MVLSY
+419 MVFSY
-424 PLWGGDLSVGG
+424 PLLGGDLSVGG

-449 PNTLADNVR
+449 PNTLADNVI
-458 DRIKEGMSS
+458 DRIKEGMAS
-467 AFVTYS
+467 AFVTYN
-473 RNFGKLNMEAGL
+473 RDFGKLNMEAGL
-485 RYENVDFKYYDDGK
+485 RYENVDFKYYDDSQ
-499 YMADQS
+499 YMAEQS
-505 KNYSNWFPSLSLSMP
+505 KTYGEWFPSLSLSMP
-520 FGDVQMQL
+520 IGNVQMQL
-528 SYAADIDRPNYW
+528 SYAADINRPNYW

-551 YTYETGNPFLFSE
+551 YTYETGNPFLVSE
-564 ISRNISYDLAYK
+564 ISRNTSYDLAYK
-576 CLTFNLTYEHVS
+576 WLTFNLTYEHVS
-588 DPIYQTVEMYK
+588 DPIYQTVEIYK
-599 GNATIGLMRMINGNS
+599 DNATIGLMRMINGKS
-614 YNDVTTSLTLQPTL
+614 YNNVTSTLNLQPTF
-628 GIWHPMLSAMLE
+628 GIWHPMLSAMVE
-640 KQWFKLETRDGLYLN
+640 KQWFELQTRDGQYLN

-701 VYKGFLKDTLSFQLY
+701 IYKGFLKDCLTLQLY
-716 VNDLFGTN
+716 VSDVFGTN

-764 GTGAGESQ
+764 GTGAGDSQ

>member
-1 MKKTLLILGLWV
+1 MNKRTLITFL
-13 CAAIQLLA
+13 CFSAITPMMA
-21 QNDVTGKIVNEK
+21 QDIKGKIVDEK
-33 GEPLALANVV
+33 GEPLAFANVV

-50 AFVKGVVTGE
+50 AFVKGVVSGE
-60 DGCFDIGSFCKG
+60 DGHFAIDSACNN

-77 TSVGYKTAF
+77 TSVGYKTAW
-86 KNCDGNNAGVIRMS
+86 KDCTGENAGVIKMVA
-100 EDSKVL
+100 DSKVL

-112 SSLPETILKNGG
+112 SLLPKTILKNGG
-124 MTTTVVGSVLEK
+124 MTTTVAGSVLEK
-136 AGTMEHLLERIPNV
+136 AGTMEHLLDRIPNV

-158 VFGRGEPVIYINGR
+158 VFGRGEPIIYINGR

-189 SVEVISNPGARY
+189 SVEVIANPGARY
-201 AASTKAVIRINTKK
+201 AASTKAVIRITTKK

-232 EKKNI
+232 EKKNT
-237 GGYGRLN
+237 GGYARLN
-244 MYYRKN
+244 LYYRRN
-250 GLELGAYAYGASQST
+250 GLELGAYAYSSKQSS

-278 KTCNQQDKTRW
+278 KTLNQQDRTRW

-300 NASYQFDDNNSM
+300 NASYQFDDNNSL
-312 GASISFLRNPKLRT
+312 GASISFLRNPKLQT

-336 DEVLTETNTSGR
+336 DEVLTETTTYIR
-348 SEFRQNSNLS
+348 SEFGQNSNWS
-358 SNIYYVGK
+358 SNVYYVGK
-366 VGKLGIDF
+366 VGKLDIDF
-374 NTDWFWSKGNNNNNI
+374 NTDWFWSKGNNKNNI

-395 VNSDM
+395 VNSEI
-400 QNQLVSSATSKYNR
+400 QNQLVSSTTSKYNR

-419 MVLSY
+419 MVFSY
-424 PLWGGDLSVGG
+424 PLLGGDLSVGG

-449 PNTLADNVR
+449 PNTLADNVI
-458 DRIKEGMSS
+458 DRIKEGMAS
-467 AFVTYS
+467 AFVTYN
-473 RNFGKLNMEAGL
+473 RDFGKLNMEAGL
-485 RYENVDFKYYDDGK
+485 RYENVDFKYYDDGQ
-499 YMADQS
+499 YMAEQS
-505 KNYSNWFPSLSLSMP
+505 KTYGEWFPSLSLSMP
-520 FGDVQMQL
+520 IGNVQMQL
-528 SYAADIDRPNYW
+528 SYAADINRPNYW

-551 YTYETGNPFLFSE
+551 YTYETGNPFLVSE
-564 ISRNISYDLAYK
+564 ISRNTSYDLAYK
-576 CLTFNLTYEHVS
+576 WLTFNLTYEHVS

-599 GNATIGLMRMINGNS
+599 DNAAIGLMRMINGKS
-614 YNDVTTSLTLQPTL
+614 YNNVTSTLNLQPTF
-628 GIWHPMLSAMLE
+628 GIWHPMLSAMVE
-640 KQWFKLETRDGLYLN
+640 KQWFELETRDRRYLN

-701 VYKGFLKDTLSFQLY
+701 IYKGFMKDCLTFQLY
-716 VNDLFGTN
+716 VNDVFGTN

-764 GTGAGESQ
+764 GTGAGDIQ

>member
-1 MKKTLLILGLWV
+1 MNKRTLITFL
-13 CAAIQLLA
+13 CFSAITPMMA
-21 QNDVTGKIVNEK
+21 QDIKGKIVDEK
-33 GEPLALANVV
+33 GEPLAFANVV

-50 AFVKGVVTGE
+50 AFVKGVVSGE
-60 DGCFDIGSFCKG
+60 DGHFAIDSACNN

-77 TSVGYKTAF
+77 TSVGYKTAW
-86 KNCDGNNAGVIRMS
+86 KDCTGENAGVIKMVAN
-100 EDSKVL
+100 SKVL

-112 SSLPETILKNGG
+112 SSLPKTILKNGG
-124 MTTTVVGSVLEK
+124 MTTTVAGSVLEK
-136 AGTMEHLLERIPNV
+136 AGTMEHLLDRIPNV
-150 SAQNGNIK
+150 SAQNGNIN
-158 VFGRGEPVIYINGR
+158 VFGRGEPIIYINGR

-189 SVEVISNPGARY
+189 SVEVIANPGARY
-201 AASTKAVIRINTKK
+201 AASTKAVIRITTKK
-215 IQGDGFGFD
+215 IRGDGFGFD

-232 EKKNI
+232 EKKNT
-237 GGYGRLN
+237 GGYARLN
-244 MYYRKN
+244 LYYRRN
-250 GLELGAYAYGASQST
+250 GLELGAYAYGSKQSS

-278 KTCNQQDKTRW
+278 KTLNQQDRTRW

-300 NASYQFDDNNSM
+300 NASYQFDDNNSL
-312 GASISFLRNPKLRT
+312 GASISFLRNPKLQT

-336 DEVLTETNTSGR
+336 DEVLTETTTYIT
-348 SEFRQNSNLS
+348 SEFGQNSNWS
-358 SNIYYVGK
+358 SNVYYVGK

-374 NTDWFWSKGNNNNNI
+374 NTDWFWSKGNNKNNI

-395 VNSDM
+395 VNSEI
-400 QNQLVSSATSKYNR
+400 QNQLVSSTTSKYNR

-424 PLWGGDLSVGG
+424 PLFGGDLSVGG

-449 PNTLADNVR
+449 PNTLADNVI
-458 DRIKEGMSS
+458 DRIKEGMAS
-467 AFVTYS
+467 AFVTYN
-473 RNFGKLNMEAGL
+473 RDFGKLNMEAGL

-499 YMADQS
+499 YMAEQS
-505 KNYSNWFPSLSLSMP
+505 KTYGEWFPSLSLSMP
-520 FGDVQMQL
+520 IGNVQMQL

-551 YTYETGNPFLFSE
+551 YTYETGNPFLVSE
-564 ISRNISYDLAYK
+564 ISRNTSYDLAYK
-576 CLTFNLTYEHVS
+576 WLTFNLTYEHVS

-599 GNATIGLMRMINGNS
+599 DNTTIGLMRMINGKS
-614 YNDVTTSLTLQPTL
+614 YNNVTSTLNLQPTF
-628 GIWHPMLSAMLE
+628 GIWHPMLSAMVE
-640 KQWFKLETRDGLYLN
+640 KQWFELETRDGRYLN

-701 VYKGFLKDTLSFQLY
+701 IYKGFMKDCLTLQLY
-716 VNDLFGTN
+716 VNDVFGTN

-734 LKETV
+734 LKETI

-764 GTGAGESQ
+764 GTGAGDSQ

>member
-1 MKKTLLILGLWV
+1 MNKRTLITFL
-13 CAAIQLLA
+13 CFSAITPMMA
-21 QNDVTGKIVNEK
+21 QDIKGKIVDEK
-33 GEPLALANVV
+33 GEPLAFANVV

-50 AFVKGVVTGE
+50 AFVKGVVSGE
-60 DGCFDIGSFCKG
+60 DGHFAIDSACNN

-77 TSVGYKTAF
+77 TSVGYKTAW
-86 KNCDGNNAGVIRMS
+86 KDCTGKNAGVIKMVA
-100 EDSKVL
+100 DSKVL

-112 SSLPETILKNGG
+112 SLLPKTILKNGG
-124 MTTTVVGSVLEK
+124 MTTTVAGSVLEK
-136 AGTMEHLLERIPNV
+136 AGTMEHLLDRIPNV

-158 VFGRGEPVIYINGR
+158 VFGRGEPIIYINGR

-189 SVEVISNPGARY
+189 SVEVIANPGARY
-201 AASTKAVIRINTKK
+201 AASTKAVIRITTKK

-232 EKKNI
+232 EKKNT
-237 GGYGRLN
+237 GGYARLN
-244 MYYRKN
+244 LYYRRN
-250 GLELGAYAYGASQST
+250 GLELGAYAYGSKQSS

-278 KTCNQQDKTRW
+278 KTLNQHDRTRW

-300 NASYQFDDNNSM
+300 NVSYQFDDNNSL
-312 GASISFLRNPKLRT
+312 GASISFLRNPKLQT

-336 DEVLTETNTSGR
+336 NEVLTETNTSIR
-348 SEFRQNSNLS
+348 SEFGQNSNWS

-374 NTDWFWSKGNNNNNI
+374 NTDWFWSKGNNRNNI

-395 VNSDM
+395 VNSDI
-400 QNQLVSSATSKYNR
+400 QNQLVSSTTSKYNR

-424 PLWGGDLSVGG
+424 PLFGGDLSVGG

-449 PNTLADNVR
+449 PNTLADNVI
-458 DRIKEGMSS
+458 DRIKEGMAS
-467 AFVTYS
+467 AFVTYN
-473 RNFGKLNMEAGL
+473 RDFGKLNMEAGL
-485 RYENVDFKYYDDGK
+485 RYENVDFKYYDDGQ
-499 YMADQS
+499 YMAEQS
-505 KNYSNWFPSLSLSMP
+505 KTYGEWFPSLSLSMP
-520 FGDVQMQL
+520 IGNVQMQV
-528 SYAADIDRPNYW
+528 SYAADINRPNYW

-551 YTYETGNPFLFSE
+551 YTYETGNPFLVSE

-576 CLTFNLTYEHVS
+576 WLTFNLTYEHVS
-588 DPIYQTVEMYK
+588 DPIYQTVEIYK
-599 GNATIGLMRMINGNS
+599 DNATIGLMRMINGKS
-614 YNDVTTSLTLQPTL
+614 YNNVTSTLNLQPTF
-628 GIWHPMLSAMLE
+628 GIWHPMLSAMVE
-640 KQWFKLETRDGLYLN
+640 KQWFELETRDGRYLN

-701 VYKGFLKDTLSFQLY
+701 IYKGFMKDCLTLQLY
-716 VNDLFGTN
+716 VSDVFGTN

-752 RYKFNTTRSKYK
+752 RYKFNVTRSKYK
-764 GTGAGESQ
+764 GTGAGDSQ

>member
-1 MKKTLLILGLWV
+1 MNKRTLITFL
-13 CAAIQLLA
+13 CFSAITPMMA
-21 QNDVTGKIVNEK
+21 QDIKGKIVDEK
-33 GEPLALANVV
+33 GEPLAFANVV

-50 AFVKGVVTGE
+50 AFVKGVVSGE
-60 DGCFDIGSFCKG
+60 DGHFAIDSACNN

-77 TSVGYKTAF
+77 TSVGYKTAW
-86 KNCDGNNAGVIRMS
+86 KDCTGENAGVIKMVA
-100 EDSKVL
+100 DSKVL

-112 SSLPETILKNGG
+112 SLQPKTILKNGG
-124 MTTTVVGSVLEK
+124 MTTTVAGSVLEK
-136 AGTMEHLLERIPNV
+136 AGTMEHLLDRIPNV

-158 VFGRGEPVIYINGR
+158 VFGRGEPIIYINGR

-189 SVEVISNPGARY
+189 SVEVIANPGARY
-201 AASTKAVIRINTKK
+201 AASTKAVIRITTKK

-232 EKKNI
+232 EKKNT
-237 GGYGRLN
+237 GGYARLN
-244 MYYRKN
+244 LYYRRN
-250 GLELGAYAYGASQST
+250 GLELGAYAYSSKQSS

-278 KTCNQQDKTRW
+278 KTLNQQDRTRW

-300 NASYQFDDNNSM
+300 NASYQFDDNNSL
-312 GASISFLRNPKLRT
+312 GSSISFLRNPKLQT

-336 DEVLTETNTSGR
+336 DEVLTETNTSIR
-348 SEFRQNSNLS
+348 SEFGQNSNWS

-374 NTDWFWSKGNNNNNI
+374 NTDWFWSKENNKNNI

-395 VNSDM
+395 VNSEI
-400 QNQLVSSATSKYNR
+400 QNRLVNSTTSKYNR

-419 MVLSY
+419 MLLSY
-424 PLWGGDLSVGG
+424 PLLGGDLSVGG
-435 EYSFTNRNTNYAII
+435 EYSFTNRNTNYTII
-449 PNTLADNVR
+449 PNTLADNVI
-458 DRIKEGMSS
+458 DRIKEGMAS
-467 AFVTYS
+467 AFVTYN
-473 RNFGKLNMEAGL
+473 RDFGKLNMEAGL
-485 RYENVDFKYYDDGK
+485 RYENMDFKYYDDGQ
-499 YMADQS
+499 YMAEQS
-505 KNYSNWFPSLSLSMP
+505 KTYGEWFPSLSLSMP
-520 FGDVQMQL
+520 IGNVQMQV
-528 SYAADIDRPNYW
+528 SYAADINRPNYW

-551 YTYETGNPFLFSE
+551 YTYETGNPFLVSE

-576 CLTFNLTYEHVS
+576 WLTFNLTYEHVS

-599 GNATIGLMRMINGNS
+599 DNATIGLMRMINGKS
-614 YNDVTTSLTLQPTL
+614 YNNVTSTLNLQPTF
-628 GIWHPMLSAMLE
+628 GIWHPMLSAMVE
-640 KQWFKLETRDGLYLN
+640 KQWFKLETRDGQYLN

-701 VYKGFLKDTLSFQLY
+701 IYKGFLKDCLTFQLY
-716 VNDLFGTN
+716 VNDVFGTN

-734 LKETV
+734 LKETI

-752 RYKFNTTRSKYK
+752 RYKFNVTRSKYK
-764 GTGAGESQ
+764 GTGAGDSQ

>member
-1 MKKTLLILGLWV
+1 MNKRTLITFL
-13 CAAIQLLA
+13 CFSAITPMMA
-21 QNDVTGKIVNEK
+21 QDIKGKIVDEK
-33 GEPLALANVV
+33 GEPLAFANVV

-50 AFVKGVVTGE
+50 AFVKGVVSGE
-60 DGCFDIGSFCKG
+60 DGHFAINSACNN

-77 TSVGYKTAF
+77 TSVGYKTAW
-86 KNCDGNNAGVIRMS
+86 KDCTGENAGVIKMVA
-100 EDSKVL
+100 DSKVL

-112 SSLPETILKNGG
+112 SSLPKTILKNGG
-124 MTTTVVGSVLEK
+124 MTTTVAGSVLEK
-136 AGTMEHLLERIPNV
+136 AGTMEHLLDRIPNV

-158 VFGRGEPVIYINGR
+158 VFGRGEPIIYINGR

-189 SVEVISNPGARY
+189 SVEVIANPGARY
-201 AASTKAVIRINTKK
+201 AASTKAVIRITTKK

-232 EKKNI
+232 EKKNME
-237 GGYGRLN
+237 GYGRLN
-244 MYYRKN
+244 IYYRKQ
-250 GLELGAYAYGASQST
+250 GLEFGAYAYSSKQSS

-278 KTCNQQDKTRW
+278 KTWNQQDRTRW

-300 NASYQFDDNNSM
+300 NASYQFDNNNSL
-312 GASISFLRNPKLRT
+312 GASISFLRNPKLQT

-336 DEVLTETNTSGR
+336 DEVLAETNTSIR
-348 SEFRQNSNLS
+348 SEFGQNSNWS
-358 SNIYYVGK
+358 SNVYYVGK
-366 VGKLGIDF
+366 VGKLDIDF
-374 NTDWFWSKGNNNNNI
+374 NTDWFWSKGNNKNNI

-395 VNSDM
+395 VNSEI
-400 QNQLVSSATSKYNR
+400 QNQLVSSTTSKYNR

-419 MVLSY
+419 MMLSY
-424 PLWGGDLSVGG
+424 PLLGGDLSVGG

-449 PNTLADNVR
+449 PNTLADNVI
-458 DRIKEGMSS
+458 DRIKEGMAS
-467 AFVTYS
+467 AFVTYN
-473 RNFGKLNMEAGL
+473 RDFGKLNMEAGL
-485 RYENVDFKYYDDGK
+485 RYENVDFKYYDDGQ
-499 YMADQS
+499 YMAEQS
-505 KNYSNWFPSLSLSMP
+505 KTYGEWFPSLSLSMP
-520 FGDVQMQL
+520 IGNVQMQL
-528 SYAADIDRPNYW
+528 SYAADINRPNYW

-551 YTYETGNPFLFSE
+551 YTYETGNPFLVSE

-576 CLTFNLTYEHVS
+576 WLTFNLTYEHVS

-599 GNATIGLMRMINGNS
+599 DNATIGLMRMINGKS
-614 YNDVTTSLTLQPTL
+614 YNNVTSTLNLQPTF
-628 GIWHPMLSAMLE
+628 GIWHPMLSAMVE
-640 KQWFKLETRDGLYLN
+640 KQWFKLETRDRQYLN

-701 VYKGFLKDTLSFQLY
+701 IYKGFLKDCLTFQLY
-716 VNDLFGTN
+716 VNDVFGTN

-752 RYKFNTTRSKYK
+752 RYKFNVTRSKYK
-764 GTGAGESQ
+764 GTGAGDSQ

>member
-1 MKKTLLILGLWV
+1 MNKRTLITFL
-13 CAAIQLLA
+13 CFSAITPMMA
-21 QNDVTGKIVNEK
+21 QDIKGKIVDEK
-33 GEPLALANVV
+33 GEPLAFANVV

-50 AFVKGVVTGE
+50 AFVKGVVSGE
-60 DGCFDIGSFCKG
+60 DGHFAIDSACNN

-77 TSVGYKTAF
+77 TSVGYKTAW
-86 KNCDGNNAGVIRMS
+86 KDCTGENAGVIKMVA
-100 EDSKVL
+100 DSKVL

-112 SSLPETILKNGG
+112 SSLPKTILKNGG
-124 MTTTVVGSVLEK
+124 MTTTVAGSVLEK
-136 AGTMEHLLERIPNV
+136 AGTMEHLLDRIPNV

-158 VFGRGEPVIYINGR
+158 VFGRGEPIIYINGR

-189 SVEVISNPGARY
+189 SVEVIANPGARY
-201 AASTKAVIRINTKK
+201 AASTKAVIRITTKK
-215 IQGDGFGFD
+215 ILGDGFGFD

-232 EKKNI
+232 EKKNA
-237 GGYGRLN
+237 GGYARLN
-244 MYYRKN
+244 LYYRRN
-250 GLELGAYAYGASQST
+250 GLELGAYAYGSKQSS

-278 KTCNQQDKTRW
+278 KTLNQQDRTRW

-300 NASYQFDDNNSM
+300 NASYQFDDNNSL
-312 GASISFLRNPKLRT
+312 GASISFLRNPKLQT

-336 DEVLTETNTSGR
+336 DEVLTETNTSIR
-348 SEFRQNSNLS
+348 SEFGQNSNWS
-358 SNIYYVGK
+358 SNVYYVGK

-374 NTDWFWSKGNNNNNI
+374 NTDWFWSKGNNKNNI

-395 VNSDM
+395 VNSEI
-400 QNQLVSSATSKYNR
+400 QNQLVSSTTSKYNR

-424 PLWGGDLSVGG
+424 PLFGGDLSVGG

-449 PNTLADNVR
+449 PNALADNVI
-458 DRIKEGMSS
+458 DRIKEGMAS
-467 AFVTYS
+467 AFVTYN
-473 RNFGKLNMEAGL
+473 RDFGKLNMEAGL

-499 YMADQS
+499 YMAEQS
-505 KNYSNWFPSLSLSMP
+505 KTYGEWFPSLSLSMP
-520 FGDVQMQL
+520 IGNVQMQL
-528 SYAADIDRPNYW
+528 SYAADINRPNYW

-551 YTYETGNPFLFSE
+551 YTYETGNPFLVSE
-564 ISRNISYDLAYK
+564 ISRNTSYDLAYK
-576 CLTFNLTYEHVS
+576 WLTFNLTYEHVS

-599 GNATIGLMRMINGNS
+599 DNTTIGLMRMTNGKS
-614 YNDVTTSLTLQPTL
+614 YNNVTSTLNLQPTF
-628 GIWHPMLSAMLE
+628 GIWHPMLSAMIE
-640 KQWFKLETRDGLYLN
+640 KQWFELETRDGRYLN

-701 VYKGFLKDTLSFQLY
+701 IYKGFMKDCLTLQLY
-716 VNDLFGTN
+716 VSDVFGTN

-764 GTGAGESQ
+764 GTGAGDSQ

>member
-1 MKKTLLILGLWV
+1 MNKRTLITFL
-13 CAAIQLLA
+13 CFSAITPMMA
-21 QNDVTGKIVNEK
+21 QDIKGKIVNEK
-33 GEPLALANVV
+33 GEPLAFANVV

-50 AFVKGVVTGE
+50 AFVKGVVSGE
-60 DGCFDIGSFCKG
+60 DGHFAIDSACNN

-77 TSVGYKTAF
+77 TSIGYKTAW
-86 KNCDGNNAGVIRMS
+86 KDCTGENAGVIKMVAN
-100 EDSKVL
+100 SKVL

-112 SSLPETILKNGG
+112 SSLPKTILKNGG
-124 MTTTVVGSVLEK
+124 MTTTVAGSVLEK
-136 AGTMEHLLERIPNV
+136 AGTMEHLLDRIPNV
-150 SAQNGNIK
+150 SAQNGNIN
-158 VFGRGEPVIYINGR
+158 VFGRGEPIIYINGR

-189 SVEVISNPGARY
+189 SVEVIANPGARY
-201 AASTKAVIRINTKK
+201 AASTKAVIRITTKK
-215 IQGDGFGFD
+215 ILGDGFGFD

-232 EKKNI
+232 EKKNA
-237 GGYGRLN
+237 GGYARLN
-244 MYYRKN
+244 LYYRRN
-250 GLELGAYAYGASQST
+250 GLELGAYAYGSKQSS

-278 KTCNQQDKTRW
+278 KTLNQQDRTRW

-300 NASYQFDDNNSM
+300 NASYQFDDNNSL
-312 GASISFLRNPKLRT
+312 GASISFLRNPKLQT

-336 DEVLTETNTSGR
+336 DEVLTETTTYIR
-348 SEFRQNSNLS
+348 SEFGQNSNWS
-358 SNIYYVGK
+358 SNVYYVGK

-374 NTDWFWSKGNNNNNI
+374 NTDWFWSKGNNKNNI

-395 VNSDM
+395 VNSEI
-400 QNQLVSSATSKYNR
+400 QNQLVSSTTSKYNR

-424 PLWGGDLSVGG
+424 PLFGGDLSVGG

-449 PNTLADNVR
+449 PNTLADNVI
-458 DRIKEGMSS
+458 DRIKEGMAS
-467 AFVTYS
+467 AFVTYN
-473 RNFGKLNMEAGL
+473 RDFGKLNMEAGL
-485 RYENVDFKYYDDGK
+485 RYENVDFKYYDNGK
-499 YMADQS
+499 YMAEQS
-505 KNYSNWFPSLSLSMP
+505 KTYGEWFPSLSLSMP
-520 FGDVQMQL
+520 IGNVQMQL
-528 SYAADIDRPNYW
+528 SYAADINRPNYW

-551 YTYETGNPFLFSE
+551 YTYETGNPFLVSE
-564 ISRNISYDLAYK
+564 ISRNTSYDLAYK
-576 CLTFNLTYEHVS
+576 WLTFNLTYEHVS

-599 GNATIGLMRMINGNS
+599 DNTTIGLMRMINGKS
-614 YNDVTTSLTLQPTL
+614 YNNVTSTLNLQPTF
-628 GIWHPMLSAMLE
+628 GIWHPMLSAMVE
-640 KQWFKLETRDGLYLN
+640 KQWFELETRDGRYLN

-701 VYKGFLKDTLSFQLY
+701 IYKGFMKDCLTLQLY
-716 VNDLFGTN
+716 VNDVFGTN

-734 LKETV
+734 LKETI

-764 GTGAGESQ
+764 GTGAGDSQ

>member
-1 MKKTLLILGLWV
+1 MNKRTLITFL
-13 CAAIQLLA
+13 CFSAITPMMA
-21 QNDVTGKIVNEK
+21 QDIKGKIVDEK
-33 GEPLALANVV
+33 GEPLAFANVV

-50 AFVKGVVTGE
+50 AFVKGVVSGE
-60 DGCFDIGSFCKG
+60 DGHFAIDSACNN

-77 TSVGYKTAF
+77 TSVGYKTAW
-86 KNCDGNNAGVIRMS
+86 KDCTGENAGMIKMVA
-100 EDSKVL
+100 DSKVL

-112 SSLPETILKNGG
+112 SLLPKTILKNGG
-124 MTTTVVGSVLEK
+124 MTTTIAGSVLEK
-136 AGTMEHLLERIPNV
+136 AGTMEHLLDRIPNV

-158 VFGRGEPVIYINGR
+158 VFGRGEPIIYINGR

-189 SVEVISNPGARY
+189 SVEVIANPGARY
-201 AASTKAVIRINTKK
+201 AASTKAVIRITTKK

-232 EKKNI
+232 EKKNM
-237 GGYGRLN
+237 GGYARLN
-244 MYYRKN
+244 LYYRKN
-250 GLELGAYAYGASQST
+250 GLELGAYAYGSKQSS

-278 KTCNQQDKTRW
+278 KTLNQQDRTRW

-300 NASYQFDDNNSM
+300 NASYQFDDNNSL
-312 GASISFLRNPKLRT
+312 GASISFLRNPKLQT

-336 DEVLTETNTSGR
+336 DEVLTETNTSIR
-348 SEFRQNSNLS
+348 SEFGQNSNWS
-358 SNIYYVGK
+358 SNVYYVGK

-374 NTDWFWSKGNNNNNI
+374 NTDWFWSKGNNRNNI

-395 VNSDM
+395 VNSEIR
-400 QNQLVSSATSKYNR
+400 NQLVSSTTSKYNR

-424 PLWGGDLSVGG
+424 PLFGGDLSVGG

-449 PNTLADNVR
+449 PNTLADNVI
-458 DRIKEGMSS
+458 DRIKEGMAS
-467 AFVTYS
+467 AFVTYN
-473 RNFGKLNMEAGL
+473 RDFGKLNMEAGL
-485 RYENVDFKYYDDGK
+485 RYENVDFKYYDDGQ
-499 YMADQS
+499 YMAEQS
-505 KNYSNWFPSLSLSMP
+505 KTYGEWFPSLSLSMP
-520 FGDVQMQL
+520 IGNVQMQV
-528 SYAADIDRPNYW
+528 SYAADINRPNYW
-540 VLRSGVQYSNH
+540 VLRSGVQSSNH
-551 YTYETGNPFLFSE
+551 YTYETGNPFLVSE

-576 CLTFNLTYEHVS
+576 WLTFNLTYEHVS
-588 DPIYQTVEMYK
+588 DPIYQTVEIYK
-599 GNATIGLMRMINGNS
+599 DNATIGLMRMINGKS
-614 YNDVTTSLTLQPTL
+614 YNNVTSTLNLQPTF
-628 GIWHPMLSAMLE
+628 GIWHPMLSAMVE
-640 KQWFKLETRDGLYLN
+640 KQWFKLETRDGQYLN

-665 TFDTKWAMFSV
+665 TFDTKWAIFSV

-701 VYKGFLKDTLSFQLY
+701 IYKGFLKDCLTLQLY
-716 VNDLFGTN
+716 VSDVFGTN

-764 GTGAGESQ
+764 GTGAGDSQ

>member
-1 MKKTLLILGLWV
+1 MNKRTLITFL
-13 CAAIQLLA
+13 CFSAITPMMA
-21 QNDVTGKIVNEK
+21 QDIKGKIVDEK
-33 GEPLALANVV
+33 GEPLAFANVV

-50 AFVKGVVTGE
+50 AFVKGVVSGE
-60 DGCFDIGSFCKG
+60 DGHFAINSACNN

-77 TSVGYKTAF
+77 TSVGYKTAW
-86 KNCDGNNAGVIRMS
+86 KDCAGENAGVIKMVA
-100 EDSKVL
+100 DSKVL

-112 SSLPETILKNGG
+112 SLLPKTILKNGG
-124 MTTTVVGSVLEK
+124 MTTTVAGSVLEK
-136 AGTMEHLLERIPNV
+136 AGTMEHLLDRIPNV

-158 VFGRGEPVIYINGR
+158 VFGRGEPIIYINGR

-189 SVEVISNPGARY
+189 SVEVIANPGARY
-201 AASTKAVIRINTKK
+201 AASTKAVIRITTKK
-215 IQGDGFGFD
+215 ILGDGFGFD

-232 EKKNI
+232 EKKNA
-237 GGYGRLN
+237 GGYARLN
-244 MYYRKN
+244 LYYRRN
-250 GLELGAYAYGASQST
+250 GLELGAYAYGSKQSS

-278 KTCNQQDKTRW
+278 KTLNQQDRTRW

-300 NASYQFDDNNSM
+300 NASYQFDDNNSL
-312 GASISFLRNPKLRT
+312 GASISFLRNPKLQT

-336 DEVLTETNTSGR
+336 DEVLTETTTYIR
-348 SEFRQNSNLS
+348 SEFGQNSNWS
-358 SNIYYVGK
+358 SNVYYVGK

-374 NTDWFWSKGNNNNNI
+374 NTDWFWSKGNNKNNI

-395 VNSDM
+395 VNSEI
-400 QNQLVSSATSKYNR
+400 QNQLVSSTTSKYNR

-424 PLWGGDLSVGG
+424 PLLDGDLSVGG

-449 PNTLADNVR
+449 PNTLADNVI
-458 DRIKEGMSS
+458 DRIKEGMAS
-467 AFVTYS
+467 AFVTYN
-473 RNFGKLNMEAGL
+473 RDFGKLNMEAGL
-485 RYENVDFKYYDDGK
+485 RYENVDFKYYDNGK
-499 YMADQS
+499 YMAEQS
-505 KNYSNWFPSLSLSMP
+505 KTYGEWFPSLSLSMP
-520 FGDVQMQL
+520 IGNVQMQL
-528 SYAADIDRPNYW
+528 SYAADINRPNYW

-551 YTYETGNPFLFSE
+551 YTYETGNPFLVSE

-576 CLTFNLTYEHVS
+576 WLTFNLTYEHVS

-599 GNATIGLMRMINGNS
+599 DNAAIGLMRMINGKS
-614 YNDVTTSLTLQPTL
+614 YNNVTSTLNLQPTF
-628 GIWHPMLSAMLE
+628 GIWHPMLSAMVE
-640 KQWFKLETRDGLYLN
+640 KQWFELQTRDGQYLN

-701 VYKGFLKDTLSFQLY
+701 IYKGFMKDCLTFQLY
-716 VNDLFGTN
+716 VNDVFGTN

-734 LKETV
+734 LKETI

-752 RYKFNTTRSKYK
+752 RYKFNVTRSKYK
-764 GTGAGESQ
+764 GTGAGDSQ

>member
-1 MKKTLLILGLWV
+1 MNKRTLITFL
-13 CAAIQLLA
+13 CFSAITPMMA
-21 QNDVTGKIVNEK
+21 QDIKGKIVDEK
-33 GEPLALANVV
+33 GEPLAFANVV

-50 AFVKGVVTGE
+50 AFVKGVVSGE
-60 DGCFDIGSFCKG
+60 DGHFAFDSACNN

-77 TSVGYKTAF
+77 TSVGYKTAW
-86 KNCDGNNAGVIRMS
+86 KDCTGENAGVIKMVA
-100 EDSKVL
+100 DSKVL

-112 SSLPETILKNGG
+112 SLLPKTILKNGG
-124 MTTTVVGSVLEK
+124 MTTTVAGSVLEK
-136 AGTMEHLLERIPNV
+136 AGTMEHLLDRIPNV
-150 SAQNGNIK
+150 SAQNGNIN
-158 VFGRGEPVIYINGR
+158 VFGRGEPIIYINGR

-177 SELDRLSSDNIK
+177 SELDRFSSDNIK
-189 SVEVISNPGARY
+189 SVEVIANPGARY
-201 AASTKAVIRINTKK
+201 AASTKAVIRITTKK
-215 IQGDGFGFD
+215 MLGDGFGFD

-250 GLELGAYAYGASQST
+250 GLELGAYAYGSKQSS

-278 KTCNQQDKTRW
+278 KTWNQQDRTRW

-300 NASYQFDDNNSM
+300 NASYQFDDNNSL
-312 GASISFLRNPKLRT
+312 GASISFLRNPKLQT

-336 DEVLTETNTSGR
+336 DEVLTETNTSIR
-348 SEFRQNSNLS
+348 SEFGQNSNWS

-374 NTDWFWSKGNNNNNI
+374 NTDWFWSKGNNKNNI

-395 VNSDM
+395 VNSEI
-400 QNQLVSSATSKYNR
+400 QNQLVNSTTSKYNR

-424 PLWGGDLSVGG
+424 PLLSGDLSVGG

-449 PNTLADNVR
+449 PNTLADNVI
-458 DRIKEGMSS
+458 DRIKEGMAS
-467 AFVTYS
+467 AFVTYN
-473 RNFGKLNMEAGL
+473 RDFGKLNMEAGL
-485 RYENVDFKYYDDGK
+485 RYENVDFKYYDNGK
-499 YMADQS
+499 YMAEQS
-505 KNYSNWFPSLSLSMP
+505 KTFGEWFPSLSLSMP
-520 FGDVQMQL
+520 IGNVQMQL

-551 YTYETGNPFLFSE
+551 YTYETGNPFLVSE
-564 ISRNISYDLAYK
+564 ISRNTSYDLAYK
-576 CLTFNLTYEHVS
+576 WLTFNLTYEHVTN
-588 DPIYQTVEMYK
+588 PIYQTVEMYK
-599 GNATIGLMRMINGNS
+599 DNTTIGLMRMINGKS
-614 YNDVTTSLTLQPTL
+614 YNNVTSTLNLQPTF
-628 GIWHPMLSAMLE
+628 GIWRPMLSAMVE
-640 KQWFKLETRDGLYLN
+640 KQWFELETRDGQHLN
-655 KPVAM
+655 KPVTM

-701 VYKGFLKDTLSFQLY
+701 IYKGFLKDCLTFQLY
-716 VNDLFGTN
+716 VNDVFGTN

-734 LKETV
+734 LKETI

-764 GTGAGESQ
+764 GMGAGDSQ

>member
-1 MKKTLLILGLWV
+1 MNKRTLITFL
-13 CAAIQLLA
+13 CFSAITPMIA
-21 QNDVTGKIVNEK
+21 QDIKGKIVDEK
-33 GEPLALANVV
+33 GEPLAFANVV

-50 AFVKGVVTGE
+50 AFVKGVVSGE
-60 DGCFDIGSFCKG
+60 DGHFAIDSACNN

-77 TSVGYKTAF
+77 TSVGYKTAW
-86 KNCDGNNAGVIRMS
+86 KDCTGENAGVIKMVA
-100 EDSKVL
+100 DSKVL

-112 SSLPETILKNGG
+112 SSLPKTILKNGG
-124 MTTTVVGSVLEK
+124 MTTTVAGSVLEK
-136 AGTMEHLLERIPNV
+136 AGTMEHLLDRIPNV

-158 VFGRGEPVIYINGR
+158 VFGRGEPIIYINGR

-189 SVEVISNPGARY
+189 SVEVIANPGARY
-201 AASTKAVIRINTKK
+201 AASTKAVIRITTKK
-215 IQGDGFGFD
+215 IRGDGFGFD

-232 EKKNI
+232 EKKNA
-237 GGYGRLN
+237 GGYARLN
-244 MYYRKN
+244 LYYRRN
-250 GLELGAYAYGASQST
+250 GLELGAYAYGSKQSS

-278 KTCNQQDKTRW
+278 KTLNQQDRTRW

-300 NASYQFDDNNSM
+300 NASYQFDDNNSL
-312 GASISFLRNPKLRT
+312 GASISFLRNPKLQT

-336 DEVLTETNTSGR
+336 DKVLTETTTYIR
-348 SEFRQNSNLS
+348 SEFGQNSNWS
-358 SNIYYVGK
+358 SNVYYVGK

-374 NTDWFWSKGNNNNNI
+374 NTDWFWSKGNNKNNI

-395 VNSDM
+395 VNSEI
-400 QNQLVSSATSKYNR
+400 QNQLVNSTTSKYNR

-424 PLWGGDLSVGG
+424 PLFGGDLSVGG

-449 PNTLADNVR
+449 PNTLADNVI
-458 DRIKEGMSS
+458 DRIKEGMAS
-467 AFVTYS
+467 AFVTYN
-473 RNFGKLNMEAGL
+473 RDFGKLNMEAGL
-485 RYENVDFKYYDDGK
+485 RYENVDFKYYDNGK
-499 YMADQS
+499 YMAEQS
-505 KNYSNWFPSLSLSMP
+505 KTYGEWFPSLSLSMP
-520 FGDVQMQL
+520 IGNVQMQL
-528 SYAADIDRPNYW
+528 SYAADINRPNYW

-551 YTYETGNPFLFSE
+551 YTYETGNPFLVSE
-564 ISRNISYDLAYK
+564 ISRNTSYDLAYK
-576 CLTFNLTYEHVS
+576 WLTFNLTYEHVS

-599 GNATIGLMRMINGNS
+599 DNTTIGLMRMTNGKS
-614 YNDVTTSLTLQPTL
+614 YNNVTSTLNLQPTF
-628 GIWHPMLSAMLE
+628 GIWHPMLSAMVE
-640 KQWFKLETRDGLYLN
+640 KQWFELETRDGRYLN

-701 VYKGFLKDTLSFQLY
+701 IYKGFMKDCLTLQLY
-716 VNDLFGTN
+716 VNDVFGTN

-734 LKETV
+734 LKETI

-764 GTGAGESQ
+764 GTGAGDSQ

>member
-1 MKKTLLILGLWV
+1 MNKRTLITFL
-13 CAAIQLLA
+13 CFSAITPMMA
-21 QNDVTGKIVNEK
+21 QDIKGKIVDEK
-33 GEPLALANVV
+33 GEPLAFANVV

-50 AFVKGVVTGE
+50 AFVKGVVSGE
-60 DGCFDIGSFCKG
+60 DGHFAIDSACNN

-77 TSVGYKTAF
+77 TSVGYKTAW
-86 KNCDGNNAGVIRMS
+86 KDCTGENAGVIKMVAN
-100 EDSKVL
+100 SKVL

-112 SSLPETILKNGG
+112 SSLPKTILKNGG
-124 MTTTVVGSVLEK
+124 MTTTVAGSVLEK
-136 AGTMEHLLERIPNV
+136 AGTMEHLLDRIPNV
-150 SAQNGNIK
+150 SAQNGNIN
-158 VFGRGEPVIYINGR
+158 VFGRGEPIIYINGR

-189 SVEVISNPGARY
+189 LVEVISNPGARY
-201 AASTKAVIRINTKK
+201 AASTKAVIRITTKK
-215 IQGDGFGFD
+215 IRGDGFGFD

-232 EKKNI
+232 EKKNA
-237 GGYGRLN
+237 GGYARLN
-244 MYYRKN
+244 LYYRRN
-250 GLELGAYAYGASQST
+250 GLELGAYAYGSKQSS

-278 KTCNQQDKTRW
+278 KTLNQQDRTRW

-300 NASYQFDDNNSM
+300 NASYQFDDNNSL
-312 GASISFLRNPKLRT
+312 GASISFLRNPKLQT

-336 DEVLTETNTSGR
+336 DEVLTETTTYIR
-348 SEFRQNSNLS
+348 SEFGQNSNWS
-358 SNIYYVGK
+358 SNVYYVGK

-374 NTDWFWSKGNNNNNI
+374 NTDWFWSKGNNKNNI

-395 VNSDM
+395 VNSEI
-400 QNQLVSSATSKYNR
+400 QNQLVNSTTSKYNR

-424 PLWGGDLSVGG
+424 PLLGGDLSVGG

-449 PNTLADNVR
+449 PNTLADNVI
-458 DRIKEGMSS
+458 DHIKEGMAS
-467 AFVTYS
+467 AFVTYN
-473 RNFGKLNMEAGL
+473 RDFGKLNMEAGL
-485 RYENVDFKYYDDGK
+485 RYENVDFKYYDDGQ
-499 YMADQS
+499 YMAEQS
-505 KNYSNWFPSLSLSMP
+505 KTYGEWFPSLSLSMP
-520 FGDVQMQL
+520 IGNVQMQL
-528 SYAADIDRPNYW
+528 SYAADINRPNYW

-551 YTYETGNPFLFSE
+551 YTYETGNPFLVSE
-564 ISRNISYDLAYK
+564 ISRNASYDLAYK
-576 CLTFNLTYEHVS
+576 WLTFNLTYEHVS

-599 GNATIGLMRMINGNS
+599 DNTTIGLMRMINGKS
-614 YNDVTTSLTLQPTL
+614 YNNVTSTLNLQPTF
-628 GIWHPMLSAMLE
+628 GIWHPMLSAMVE
-640 KQWFKLETRDGLYLN
+640 KQWFELETRDGRYLN

-701 VYKGFLKDTLSFQLY
+701 IYKGFLKDCLTLQLY
-716 VNDLFGTN
+716 VSDVFGTN

-734 LKETV
+734 LKETI

-764 GTGAGESQ
+764 GTGAGDSQ

>member
-1 MKKTLLILGLWV
+1 MNKRTLITFL
-13 CAAIQLLA
+13 CFSAIIPMMA
-21 QNDVTGKIVNEK
+21 QDIKGKIVDEK
-33 GEPLALANVV
+33 GEPLAFANVV

-50 AFVKGVVTGE
+50 AFVKGVVSGE
-60 DGCFDIGSFCKG
+60 DGHFAINSACNN

-77 TSVGYKTAF
+77 TSVGYKTAW
-86 KNCDGNNAGVIRMS
+86 KDCTGENAGVIKMVA
-100 EDSKVL
+100 DSKVL

-112 SSLPETILKNGG
+112 SLLPKTILKNGG
-124 MTTTVVGSVLEK
+124 MTTTVAGSILEK
-136 AGTMEHLLERIPNV
+136 AGTMEHLLDRIPNV

-158 VFGRGEPVIYINGR
+158 VFGRGEPIIYINGR

-201 AASTKAVIRINTKK
+201 AASTKAVIRITTKK
-215 IQGDGFGFD
+215 MLGDGFGFD

-232 EKKNI
+232 EKKNA
-237 GGYGRLN
+237 GGYARLN
-244 MYYRKN
+244 LYYRRN
-250 GLELGAYAYGASQST
+250 GLELGAYAYGSKQSS

-278 KTCNQQDKTRW
+278 KTWNQQDRTRW

-300 NASYQFDDNNSM
+300 NASYQFDDNNSL
-312 GASISFLRNPKLRT
+312 GASISFLRNPKLQT

-336 DEVLTETNTSGR
+336 DKVLTETNTSIR
-348 SEFRQNSNLS
+348 SEFGQNSNWS
-358 SNIYYVGK
+358 SNVYYVGK

-374 NTDWFWSKGNNNNNI
+374 NTDWFWSKGNNKNNI

-395 VNSDM
+395 VNSEI
-400 QNQLVSSATSKYNR
+400 QNQLVNSTTSKYNR

-424 PLWGGDLSVGG
+424 PLFGGDLSVGG

-449 PNTLADNVR
+449 PNTLADNVI
-458 DRIKEGMSS
+458 DRIKEGMAS
-467 AFVTYS
+467 AFVTYN
-473 RNFGKLNMEAGL
+473 RDFGKLNMEAGL
-485 RYENVDFKYYDDGK
+485 RYENVDFKYYDNGK
-499 YMADQS
+499 YMAEQS
-505 KNYSNWFPSLSLSMP
+505 KTYGEWFPSLSLSMP
-520 FGDVQMQL
+520 IGNVQMQL
-528 SYAADIDRPNYW
+528 SYAADINRPNYW
-540 VLRSGVQYSNH
+540 VLRSGVQYTNH
-551 YTYETGNPFLFSE
+551 YTYETGNPFLVSE

-576 CLTFNLTYEHVS
+576 WLTFNLTYEHVS

-599 GNATIGLMRMINGNS
+599 DNATIGLMRMINGKS
-614 YNDVTTSLTLQPTL
+614 YNNVTSTLNLQPTF
-628 GIWHPMLSAMLE
+628 GIWHPMLSAMVE
-640 KQWFKLETRDGLYLN
+640 KQWFELETRDGRYLN
-655 KPVAM
+655 KAVAM

-691 YKPMFNTDLS
+691 YKPMFNTNLS
-701 VYKGFLKDTLSFQLY
+701 IYKGFLKDCLTFQLY
-716 VNDLFGTN
+716 VNDVFGTN

-734 LKETV
+734 LKETI

-764 GTGAGESQ
+764 GTGAGDSQ

>member
-1 MKKTLLILGLWV
+1 MNKRTLITFL
-13 CAAIQLLA
+13 CFSAITPMMA
-21 QNDVTGKIVNEK
+21 QDIKGKIVDEK
-33 GEPLALANVV
+33 GEPLTFANVV

-50 AFVKGVVTGE
+50 AFVKGVVSGE
-60 DGCFDIGSFCKG
+60 DGHFAIDSACNN

-77 TSVGYKTAF
+77 TSVGYKTAW
-86 KNCDGNNAGVIRMS
+86 KDCTGENAGVIKMVAN
-100 EDSKVL
+100 SKVL

-112 SSLPETILKNGG
+112 SSLPKTILKNGG
-124 MTTTVVGSVLEK
+124 MTTTVAGSVLEK
-136 AGTMEHLLERIPNV
+136 AGTMEHLLDRIPNV
-150 SAQNGNIK
+150 SAQNGNIN
-158 VFGRGEPVIYINGR
+158 VFGRGEPIIYINGR

-189 SVEVISNPGARY
+189 SVEVIANPGARY
-201 AASTKAVIRINTKK
+201 AASTKAVIRITTKK
-215 IQGDGFGFD
+215 IRGDGFGFD

-232 EKKNI
+232 EKKNA
-237 GGYGRLN
+237 GGYARLN
-244 MYYRKN
+244 LYYRRN
-250 GLELGAYAYGASQST
+250 GLELGAYAYGSKQSS

-278 KTCNQQDKTRW
+278 KTLNQQDRTRW

-300 NASYQFDDNNSM
+300 NASYQFDDNNSL
-312 GASISFLRNPKLRT
+312 GASISFLRNPKLQT

-336 DEVLTETNTSGR
+336 DEVLTETTTYIS
-348 SEFRQNSNLS
+348 SEFGQNSNWS
-358 SNIYYVGK
+358 SNVYYVGK

-374 NTDWFWSKGNNNNNI
+374 NTDWFWSKGNNKNNI

-395 VNSDM
+395 VNSEI
-400 QNQLVSSATSKYNR
+400 QNQLVSSTTSKYNR

-424 PLWGGDLSVGG
+424 PLFGGDLSVGG

-449 PNTLADNVR
+449 PNTLADNVI
-458 DRIKEGMSS
+458 DRIKEGMAS
-467 AFVTYS
+467 AFVTYN
-473 RNFGKLNMEAGL
+473 RDFGKLNMEAGL
-485 RYENVDFKYYDDGK
+485 RYENVDFKYYDNGK
-499 YMADQS
+499 YMAEQS
-505 KNYSNWFPSLSLSMP
+505 KTYGEWFPSLSLSMP
-520 FGDVQMQL
+520 IGNVQMQL
-528 SYAADIDRPNYW
+528 SYAADINRPNYW

-551 YTYETGNPFLFSE
+551 YTYETGNPFLVSE
-564 ISRNISYDLAYK
+564 ISRNTSYDLAYK
-576 CLTFNLTYEHVS
+576 WLTFNLTYEHVS

-599 GNATIGLMRMINGNS
+599 DNTTIGLMRMINGKS
-614 YNDVTTSLTLQPTL
+614 YNNVTSTLNLQPTF
-628 GIWHPMLSAMLE
+628 GIWHPMLSAMVE
-640 KQWFKLETRDGLYLN
+640 KQWFELETRDGRYLN

-701 VYKGFLKDTLSFQLY
+701 IYKGFLKDCLTFQLY
-716 VNDLFGTN
+716 VNDVFGTN

-734 LKETV
+734 LKETI

-764 GTGAGESQ
+764 GTGAGDSQ

>member
-1 MKKTLLILGLWV
+1 MNKRTLITFL
-13 CAAIQLLA
+13 CFSAITPMMA
-21 QNDVTGKIVNEK
+21 QDIKGKIVDEK
-33 GEPLALANVV
+33 GEPLAFANVV

-50 AFVKGVVTGE
+50 AFVKGVVSGE
-60 DGCFDIGSFCKG
+60 DGHFAIDSACNN

-77 TSVGYKTAF
+77 TSVGYKTAW
-86 KNCDGNNAGVIRMS
+86 KDCTGENAGMIKMVA
-100 EDSKVL
+100 DSKVL

-112 SSLPETILKNGG
+112 SLLPKTILKNGG
-124 MTTTVVGSVLEK
+124 MTTTIAGSVLEK
-136 AGTMEHLLERIPNV
+136 AGTMEHLLDRIPNV

-158 VFGRGEPVIYINGR
+158 VFGRGEPIIYINGR

-177 SELDRLSSDNIK
+177 SELDLLSSDNIK
-189 SVEVISNPGARY
+189 SVEVIANPGARY
-201 AASTKAVIRINTKK
+201 AASTKAVIRITTKK

-232 EKKNI
+232 EKKNM
-237 GGYGRLN
+237 GGYARLN
-244 MYYRKN
+244 LYYRRN
-250 GLELGAYAYGASQST
+250 GLELGAYAYGSKQSS

-278 KTCNQQDKTRW
+278 KTLNQQDRTRW

-300 NASYQFDDNNSM
+300 NASYQFDDNNSL
-312 GASISFLRNPKLRT
+312 GASISFLRNPKLQT

-336 DEVLTETNTSGR
+336 DEVLTETTTYIR
-348 SEFRQNSNLS
+348 SEFGQNSNWS
-358 SNIYYVGK
+358 SNVYYVGK

-374 NTDWFWSKGNNNNNI
+374 NTDWFWSKGNNRNNI

-395 VNSDM
+395 VNSEIR
-400 QNQLVSSATSKYNR
+400 NQLVSSTTSKYNR

-424 PLWGGDLSVGG
+424 PLFGGDLSVGG

-449 PNTLADNVR
+449 PNTLADNVI
-458 DRIKEGMSS
+458 DRIKEGMAS
-467 AFVTYS
+467 AFVTYN
-473 RNFGKLNMEAGL
+473 RDFGKLNMEAGL
-485 RYENVDFKYYDDGK
+485 RYENVDFKYYDDGQ
-499 YMADQS
+499 YMAEQS
-505 KNYSNWFPSLSLSMP
+505 KTYGEWFPSLSLSMP
-520 FGDVQMQL
+520 IGNVQMQV
-528 SYAADIDRPNYW
+528 SYAADINRPNYW

-551 YTYETGNPFLFSE
+551 YTYETGNPFLVSE

-576 CLTFNLTYEHVS
+576 WLTFNLTYEHVS
-588 DPIYQTVEMYK
+588 DPIYQTVEIYK
-599 GNATIGLMRMINGNS
+599 DNATIGLMRMINGKS
-614 YNDVTTSLTLQPTL
+614 YNNVTSTLNLQPTF
-628 GIWHPMLSAMLE
+628 GIWHPMLSAMVE
-640 KQWFKLETRDGLYLN
+640 KQWFKLETRDGQYLN

-665 TFDTKWAMFSV
+665 TFDTKWAIFSV

-701 VYKGFLKDTLSFQLY
+701 IYKGFLKDCLTLQLY
-716 VNDLFGTN
+716 VSDVFGTN

-764 GTGAGESQ
+764 GTGAGDSQ